1 MGSDFSVL
9 KRSIEG
15 EFLESTFD
23 LGRYATDASIYQL
36 MPKAV
41 VVPKTVNDA
50 REVIYFAQKNGFS
63 VLARGGGTSQN
74 GQTVNKSIVID
85 NSKYL
90 NKVLEFDPIS
100 RKCVVEP
107 GIVLDELNR
116 FLKPHGLFFPVDV
129 STSSRAT
136 IGGMAGNN
144 SAGGRSIRYGIMRDN
159 VNSIDVIMSNSE
171 LARFGMMPEQIFGLD
186 EVLPELLSLGLNNRT
201 EIERRFPKVL
211 RRVGGYNLDALI
223 EGTLSRRPGSNAA
236 TSDINLAHLIVGSEG
251 TLNYSSA
258 IELKLSPLP
267 PAKIMALCHFSSF
280 YSAMESA
287 QHIVG
292 LNPMT
297 VELIDETM
305 VSLARTIPLFKS
317 TVEDYVKGNP
327 AAILVVEFSEETWA
341 GNLSK
346 VDQLKE
352 IMVSIFLGNKS
363 KNPKKSGIDRGIVV
377 IEPLEEQNRISE
389 MRKSGLN
396 IMMSMKSDA
405 KPVSFVEDCAVPLP
419 HLADYTQGLTDIFKK
434 YGTHGTWYAHA
445 SVGCLHVRP
454 VLNMKNGS
462 DVTKMRAI
470 ALEAFELVKKFS
482 GSHSGE
488 HGDGISRSEFNP
500 VMFGE
505 KLNTAFIKLKKILD
519 PSDLFNPGKIV
530 NAPKMDARDLFRYA
544 PGYKASDFLT
554 TLDWKGWPGA
564 AGGLQGAV
572 EMCNNN
578 GACRKLVGG
587 VMCPS
592 FRITRD
598 EKDSTRGRANIL
610 RLAMSGQLGPDAM
623 ISDKMKESLKL
634 CVSCKACKRECPTG
648 VNVSSMK
655 IEINALWAAKHSLSL
670 HDRLI
675 AYLTNYASVVA
686 KVPWV
691 MNLRDR
697 IPGLPFISEKIT
709 GFSSRRRLPIWRSDY
724 FKSSEINSEPKGK
737 LPVILF
743 GDTFN
748 RYFEP
753 ENLRSAVNVLKAA
766 GYTPFAP
773 IPKSSKKSEICC
785 GKTHLS
791 VGNVGSAIVNAKQL
805 VETYLPYASAGIP
818 IVGLEPS
825 CLFTIKDELPML
837 LKSED
842 ADLVA
847 KHVMTFEELLMA
859 NVNEIRFKPRKA
871 KALLHG
877 HCHQKAFDAM
887 GPVEQI
893 LSYVDG
899 LEVEPIVTSCCGMAG
914 DFGYAA
920 DTFEYS
926 VQMAELNLL
935 PTVRKAER
943 DTLIIADG
951 TSCRSQIFDG
961 SGRQAIHVA
970 RFLEQQLLKGK
981 N

>member
-1 MGSDFSVL
+1 MVSDFSVL

-15 EFLESTFD
+15 DFLESAFD

-41 VVPKTVNDA
+41 VVPKTVEDA
-50 REVIYFAQKNGFS
+50 REVIYFAKKNGFS

-90 NKVLEFDPIS
+90 NKVLDFDPIS
-100 RKCVVEP
+100 RSCTVEP

-136 IGGMAGNN
+136 IGGMVGNN

-159 VNSIDVIMSNSE
+159 VNSIDAITSNAE
-171 LARFGMMPEQIFGLD
+171 LARFGMMPEHTFGLD
-186 EVLPELLSLGLNNRT
+186 EVLPELLNLGINNRF

-211 RRVGGYNLDALI
+211 RRVGGYNLDALL
-223 EGTLSRRPGSNAA
+223 EGTLSKRPGSNAA

-267 PAKIMALCHFSSF
+267 AAKIMALCHFSSF
-280 YSAMESA
+280 YSAMDAA

-327 AAILVVEFSEETWA
+327 AAILVVEFSEETWS

-352 IMVSIFLGNKS
+352 IMVAIFSENL
-363 KNPKKSGIDRGIVV
+363 KKCKTDQGIVV
-377 IEPLEEQNRISE
+377 IEPLVEQNRISE

-434 YGTHGTWYAHA
+434 HGTHGTWYAHA

-454 VLNMKNGS
+454 ILNMKIGS
-462 DVTKMRAI
+462 DVAKMRAI

-500 VMFGE
+500 VMFGD
-505 KLNTAFIKLKKILD
+505 KLNTAFMTLKKILD

-530 NAPKMDARDLFRYA
+530 NAPKMDERDLFRYA
-544 PGYKASDFLT
+544 PGYKASDFT
-554 TLDWKGWPGA
+554 TKLDWKSWHGA
-564 AGGLQGAV
+564 AGGFQGAV

-592 FRITRD
+592 FRITGH
-598 EKDSTRGRANIL
+598 EKDSTRGRANTL
-610 RLAMSGQLGPDAM
+610 RLAMSGQLGSDAM
-623 ISDKMKESLKL
+623 ISDQMKESLKL

-648 VNVSSMK
+648 VNMSSMK
-655 IEINALWAAKHSLSL
+655 IEMNALRAEKYSLSL

-675 AYLTNYASVVA
+675 AYLPNYASVVA
-686 KVPWV
+686 KVPWL

-697 IPGLPFISEKIT
+697 VPGLPFLSEKII
-709 GFSSRRRLPIWRSDY
+709 GFSSRRRLPVWRSDY
-724 FKSSEINSEPKGK
+724 FKSSEISNEPKGK

-773 IPKSSKKSEICC
+773 IPKSNKNSEICC

-791 VGNVGSAIVNAKQL
+791 VGNVDLARVTATQL

-825 CLFTIKDELPML
+825 CLFTIKDEIPML
-837 LKSED
+837 LQSDD

-847 KHVMTFEELLMA
+847 KHVMTFEEILMA
-859 NVNEIRFKPRKA
+859 NANEIRFKPRKA

-899 LEVEPIVTSCCGMAG
+899 LEVEPIATSCCGMAG

-920 DTFEYS
+920 DTFDYS
-926 VQMAELNLL
+926 IQMAELDLL
-935 PTVRKAER
+935 PTVRKASD

-970 RFLEQQLLKGK
+970 RFLDRQLAGID

>member
-1 MGSDFSVL
+1 MVSDFSVL

-15 EFLESTFD
+15 DFLESAFD

-36 MPKAV
+36 LPKAV
-41 VVPKTVNDA
+41 VVPKTVEDA
-50 REVIYFAQKNGFS
+50 REVIYFAKKNGFS

-90 NKVLEFDPIS
+90 NKVLDFDPIS
-100 RKCVVEP
+100 RSCTVEP

-136 IGGMAGNN
+136 IGGMVGNN

-159 VNSIDVIMSNSE
+159 VNSIDVITSNSE
-171 LARFGMMPEQIFGLD
+171 LARFGMMPEHTFGLG
-186 EVLPELLSLGLNNRT
+186 EVLPELLNLGLNNRF

-211 RRVGGYNLDALI
+211 RRVGGYNLDALL
-223 EGTLSRRPGSNAA
+223 EGTLSERPGSNAA

-267 PAKIMALCHFSSF
+267 AAKIMALCHFSSF
-280 YSAMESA
+280 YSAMDAA

-327 AAILVVEFSEETWA
+327 AAILVVEFSEETWS

-352 IMVSIFLGNKS
+352 VMVSIFSENLKKS
-363 KNPKKSGIDRGIVV
+363 KADQGIVV
-377 IEPLEEQNRISE
+377 IEPLVEQNRISE

-434 YGTHGTWYAHA
+434 HGTHGTWYAHA

-454 VLNMKNGS
+454 ILNMKSGS
-462 DVTKMRAI
+462 DVAKMRAI

-500 VMFGE
+500 VMFGD
-505 KLNTAFIKLKKILD
+505 KLNTAFMTLKKILD

-530 NAPKMDARDLFRYA
+530 NAHKMDERALFRYA
-544 PGYKASDFLT
+544 PGYKASDFT
-554 TLDWKGWPGA
+554 TKLDWKLWHGA
-564 AGGLQGAV
+564 AGGFQGAV

-592 FRITRD
+592 FRITGD
-598 EKDSTRGRANIL
+598 EKDSTRGRANTL
-610 RLAMSGQLGPDAM
+610 RLAMSGQLGSDAM
-623 ISDKMKESLKL
+623 ISDQMKESLKL

-648 VNVSSMK
+648 VNMSSMK
-655 IEINALWAAKHSLSL
+655 IEMNALRAEKYSLSL

-675 AYLTNYASVVA
+675 AYLPNYASVVA
-686 KVPWV
+686 KVPWL

-697 IPGLPFISEKIT
+697 VPGLPFLSEKIT

-724 FKSSEINSEPKGK
+724 FKSSEISSEPKGK

-773 IPKSSKKSEICC
+773 MPKSNKNSEICC

-791 VGNVGSAIVNAKQL
+791 VGNVDLARVTATQL

-825 CLFTIKDELPML
+825 CLFTIKDEIPML
-837 LKSED
+837 LKSDD

-847 KHVMTFEELLMA
+847 KHVMTFEETLMA
-859 NVNEIRFKPRKA
+859 NANAIRFKPRKA

-899 LEVEPIVTSCCGMAG
+899 LEVEPIATSCCGMAG

-920 DTFEYS
+920 DTFDYS
-926 VQMAELNLL
+926 IQMAELDLL
-935 PTVRKAER
+935 PTVRKASD

-970 RFLEQQLLKGK
+970 RFLDRQLAEIE

>member
-1 MGSDFSVL
+1 MVSDFSVL

-15 EFLESTFD
+15 DILESAFD

-41 VVPKTVNDA
+41 VVPKTVEDA
-50 REVIYFAQKNGFS
+50 REVIYFAKKNGFS

-90 NKVLEFDPIS
+90 NKVLDFDPIS
-100 RKCVVEP
+100 RSCTVEP

-136 IGGMAGNN
+136 IGGMVGNN

-159 VNSIDVIMSNSE
+159 VNSIDAITSNAE
-171 LARFGMMPEQIFGLD
+171 LARFGMMPEHTFGLD
-186 EVLPELLSLGLNNRT
+186 EVLPELLNLGLNNRF

-211 RRVGGYNLDALI
+211 RRVGGYNLDALL
-223 EGTLSRRPGSNAA
+223 EGTLSKRPGSNAA

-258 IELKLSPLP
+258 IQLKLSPLP
-267 PAKIMALCHFSSF
+267 AAKIMALCHFSSF
-280 YSAMESA
+280 YSAMDAA

-305 VSLARTIPLFKS
+305 ISLARTIPLFKS
-317 TVEDYVKGNP
+317 TVEDYVNGNP
-327 AAILVVEFSEETWA
+327 AAILVVEFSEETWS

-352 IMVSIFLGNKS
+352 IMVSIFSENLKKS
-363 KNPKKSGIDRGIVV
+363 KTDQGIVV
-377 IEPLEEQNRISE
+377 IEPLVEQNRISE

-434 YGTHGTWYAHA
+434 HGTHGTWYAHA

-454 VLNMKNGS
+454 ILNMKNGS
-462 DVTKMRAI
+462 DVAKMRAI

-500 VMFGE
+500 VMFGD
-505 KLNTAFIKLKKILD
+505 KLNTAFMTLKKILD

-530 NAPKMDARDLFRYA
+530 NAPKMDERALFRYA
-544 PGYKASDFLT
+544 PGYKVSDFT
-554 TLDWKGWPGA
+554 TKLDWKSWHGA

-592 FRITRD
+592 FRITGD
-598 EKDSTRGRANIL
+598 EKDSTRGRANTL
-610 RLAMSGQLGPDAM
+610 RLAMSGQLGSDAM
-623 ISDKMKESLKL
+623 ISDQMKESLKL

-648 VNVSSMK
+648 VNMSSMK
-655 IEINALWAAKHSLSL
+655 IEMNALRAEKYSLSL

-675 AYLTNYASVVA
+675 GYLPNYASVVT
-686 KVPWV
+686 KVPWL

-697 IPGLPFISEKIT
+697 VPGLPFLSEKIT

-724 FKSSEINSEPKGK
+724 FKSSEISSEPKGK

-773 IPKSSKKSEICC
+773 IPKSNKNSEICC

-791 VGNVGSAIVNAKQL
+791 VGNVDLARVTATQL
-805 VETYLPYASAGIP
+805 VETYLPYASVGIP

-825 CLFTIKDELPML
+825 CLFTIKDEIPML
-837 LKSED
+837 LQSDD

-847 KHVMTFEELLMA
+847 KHVMTFEEILMA
-859 NVNEIRFKPRKA
+859 NANEIRFKPRKA

-893 LSYVDG
+893 LSHVDG
-899 LEVEPIVTSCCGMAG
+899 LEVEPIATSCCGMAG

-920 DTFEYS
+920 DTFDYS
-926 VQMAELNLL
+926 IQMAELDLL
-935 PTVRKAER
+935 PTVRKASD

-970 RFLEQQLLKGK
+970 RFLDRQLAGID

>member
-1 MGSDFSVL
+1 MVSDFSVL

-15 EFLESTFD
+15 DFLESAFD

-36 MPKAV
+36 LPKAV
-41 VVPKTVNDA
+41 VVPKTVEDA
-50 REVIYFAQKNGFS
+50 REVIYFAKKNGFS

-90 NKVLEFDPIS
+90 NKVLDFDPIS
-100 RKCVVEP
+100 RSCTVEP

-136 IGGMAGNN
+136 IGGMVGNN

-159 VNSIDVIMSNSE
+159 VNSIDVITSNSE
-171 LARFGMMPEQIFGLD
+171 LARFGMMPEHTFGLG
-186 EVLPELLSLGLNNRT
+186 EVLPELLNLGLNNRF

-211 RRVGGYNLDALI
+211 RRVGGYNLDALL
-223 EGTLSRRPGSNAA
+223 EGTLSERPGSNAA
-236 TSDINLAHLIVGSEG
+236 PSDINLAHLIVGSEG

-267 PAKIMALCHFSSF
+267 AAKIMALCHFSSF
-280 YSAMESA
+280 YSAMDAA

-327 AAILVVEFSEETWA
+327 AAILVVEFSEETWS

-352 IMVSIFLGNKS
+352 VMVSIFSENLKKS
-363 KNPKKSGIDRGIVV
+363 KADQGIVV
-377 IEPLEEQNRISE
+377 IEPLVEQNRISE

-434 YGTHGTWYAHA
+434 HGTHGTWYAHA

-454 VLNMKNGS
+454 ILNMKSGS
-462 DVTKMRAI
+462 DVAKMRAI

-500 VMFGE
+500 VMFGD
-505 KLNTAFIKLKKILD
+505 KLNTAFMTLKKILD

-530 NAPKMDARDLFRYA
+530 NAHKMDERALFRYA
-544 PGYKASDFLT
+544 PGYKASDFT
-554 TLDWKGWPGA
+554 TKLDWKLWHGA
-564 AGGLQGAV
+564 AGGFQGAV

-592 FRITRD
+592 FRITGD
-598 EKDSTRGRANIL
+598 EKDSTRGRANTL
-610 RLAMSGQLGPDAM
+610 RLAMSGQLGSDAM
-623 ISDKMKESLKL
+623 ISDQMKESLKL

-648 VNVSSMK
+648 VNMSSMK
-655 IEINALWAAKHSLSL
+655 IEMNALRAEKYSLSL

-675 AYLTNYASVVA
+675 AYLPNYASVVA
-686 KVPWV
+686 KVPWL
-691 MNLRDR
+691 MNLRDKV
-697 IPGLPFISEKIT
+697 PGLPFLSEKIT

-724 FKSSEINSEPKGK
+724 FKSSEISSEPKGK

-773 IPKSSKKSEICC
+773 MPKSNRNSEICC

-791 VGNVGSAIVNAKQL
+791 VGNVDLARVTATQL

-825 CLFTIKDELPML
+825 CLFTIKDEIPML
-837 LKSED
+837 LKSDD

-847 KHVMTFEELLMA
+847 KHVMTFEETLMA
-859 NVNEIRFKPRKA
+859 NANAIRFKPRKA

-887 GPVEQI
+887 GPVEHI

-899 LEVEPIVTSCCGMAG
+899 LEVEPIATSCCGMAG

-920 DTFEYS
+920 DTFDYS
-926 VQMAELNLL
+926 IQMAELDLL
-935 PTVRKAER
+935 PTVRKASD

-970 RFLEQQLLKGK
+970 RFLDRQLAEIE

>member
-1 MGSDFSVL
+1 MVSDFLVL

-15 EFLESTFD
+15 DFLESAFD

-41 VVPKTVNDA
+41 VVPKTVEDA
-50 REVIYFAQKNGFS
+50 REVIYFAKKNGFS

-90 NKVLEFDPIS
+90 NKVLDFDPIS
-100 RKCVVEP
+100 RSCTVEP

-136 IGGMAGNN
+136 IGGMVGNN

-159 VNSIDVIMSNSE
+159 VNSIDAITSNAE
-171 LARFGMMPEQIFGLD
+171 LARFGMMPEHTFGLD
-186 EVLPELLSLGLNNRT
+186 EVLPELLNLGLNNRF

-211 RRVGGYNLDALI
+211 RRVGGYNLDALL
-223 EGTLSRRPGSNAA
+223 EGTLSKRPGSNAA

-258 IELKLSPLP
+258 IQLKLSPLP
-267 PAKIMALCHFSSF
+267 AAKIMALCHFSSF
-280 YSAMESA
+280 YSAMDAA

-327 AAILVVEFSEETWA
+327 AAILVVEFSEETWS

-352 IMVSIFLGNKS
+352 IMVAIFSENLRQS
-363 KNPKKSGIDRGIVV
+363 KTDQGIVV
-377 IEPLEEQNRISE
+377 IEPLVEQNRISE

-434 YGTHGTWYAHA
+434 HGTHGTWYAHA

-454 VLNMKNGS
+454 ILNMKNGS
-462 DVTKMRAI
+462 DVAKMRAI

-500 VMFGE
+500 VMFGD
-505 KLNTAFIKLKKILD
+505 KLNTAFMTLKKILD

-530 NAPKMDARDLFRYA
+530 NAPKMDERDLFRYA
-544 PGYKASDFLT
+544 PGYKVSDFT
-554 TLDWKGWPGA
+554 TKLDWKSWHGA

-592 FRITRD
+592 FRITGD
-598 EKDSTRGRANIL
+598 EKDSTRGRANTL
-610 RLAMSGQLGPDAM
+610 RLAMSGQLGSDAM
-623 ISDKMKESLKL
+623 ISDQMKESLKL

-648 VNVSSMK
+648 VNMSSMK
-655 IEINALWAAKHSLSL
+655 IEMNALRVEKYSLSL

-675 AYLTNYASVVA
+675 GYLPNYASVVT
-686 KVPWV
+686 KVPWL

-697 IPGLPFISEKIT
+697 VPGLPFLSEKII
-709 GFSSRRRLPIWRSDY
+709 GFSSRRRLPVWRSDY
-724 FKSSEINSEPKGK
+724 FKSSEISNEPKGK

-773 IPKSSKKSEICC
+773 IPKSNKNSEICC

-791 VGNVGSAIVNAKQL
+791 VGNVDLARVTATQL
-805 VETYLPYASAGIP
+805 VETYLPYASVGIP

-825 CLFTIKDELPML
+825 CLFTIKDEIPML
-837 LKSED
+837 LQSDD

-847 KHVMTFEELLMA
+847 KHVMTFEEILMA
-859 NVNEIRFKPRKA
+859 NANEIRFKPRKA

-893 LSYVDG
+893 LSHVDG
-899 LEVEPIVTSCCGMAG
+899 LEVEPIATSCCGMAG

-920 DTFEYS
+920 DTFDYS
-926 VQMAELNLL
+926 IQMAELDLL
-935 PTVRKAER
+935 PTVRKASD

-970 RFLEQQLLKGK
+970 RFLDRQLAGID

>member
-1 MGSDFSVL
+1 MVSDFSVL

-15 EFLESTFD
+15 DFLESAFD

-41 VVPKTVNDA
+41 VVPKTVEDA
-50 REVIYFAQKNGFS
+50 REVIYFAKKNGFS

-90 NKVLEFDPIS
+90 NKVLDFDPIS
-100 RKCVVEP
+100 RSCTVEP

-136 IGGMAGNN
+136 IGGMVGNN

-159 VNSIDVIMSNSE
+159 VNSIDAITSNAE
-171 LARFGMMPEQIFGLD
+171 LARFGMMPEHTFGLD
-186 EVLPELLSLGLNNRT
+186 EVLPELLNLGLNNRF

-211 RRVGGYNLDALI
+211 RRVGGYNLDALL
-223 EGTLSRRPGSNAA
+223 EGTLSKRPGSNAA

-258 IELKLSPLP
+258 IQLKLSPLP
-267 PAKIMALCHFSSF
+267 AAKIMALCHFSSF
-280 YSAMESA
+280 YSAMDAA

-317 TVEDYVKGNP
+317 TVEDYVNGNP
-327 AAILVVEFSEETWA
+327 AAILVVEFSEETWS

-352 IMVSIFLGNKS
+352 IMVSIFSENLKKS
-363 KNPKKSGIDRGIVV
+363 KTDQGIVV
-377 IEPLEEQNRISE
+377 IEPLVEQNRISE

-434 YGTHGTWYAHA
+434 HGTHGTWYAHA

-454 VLNMKNGS
+454 ILNMKNGS
-462 DVTKMRAI
+462 DVAKMRAI

-500 VMFGE
+500 VMFGD
-505 KLNTAFIKLKKILD
+505 KLNTAFMTLKKILD

-530 NAPKMDARDLFRYA
+530 NAPKMDERDLFRYA
-544 PGYKASDFLT
+544 PGYKVTDFT
-554 TLDWKGWPGA
+554 TKLDWKSWHGA

-592 FRITRD
+592 FRITGD
-598 EKDSTRGRANIL
+598 EKDSTRGRANTL
-610 RLAMSGQLGPDAM
+610 RLAMSGQLGSDAM
-623 ISDKMKESLKL
+623 ISDQMKESLKL

-648 VNVSSMK
+648 VNMSSMK
-655 IEINALWAAKHSLSL
+655 IEMNALRAEKYSLSL

-675 AYLTNYASVVA
+675 GYLPNYASVVA
-686 KVPWV
+686 KVPWL

-697 IPGLPFISEKIT
+697 VPGLPFLSEKIT

-724 FKSSEINSEPKGK
+724 FKSSEISSEPKGK

-773 IPKSSKKSEICC
+773 IPKSNKNSEICC

-791 VGNVGSAIVNAKQL
+791 VGNVDLARVTATQL
-805 VETYLPYASAGIP
+805 VETYLPYASLGIP

-825 CLFTIKDELPML
+825 CLFTIKDEIPML
-837 LKSED
+837 LQSDD

-847 KHVMTFEELLMA
+847 KHVMTFEEILMA
-859 NVNEIRFKPRKA
+859 NANEIRFKPRKA

-893 LSYVDG
+893 LSHVDG
-899 LEVEPIVTSCCGMAG
+899 LEVEPIATSCCGMAG

-920 DTFEYS
+920 DTFDYS
-926 VQMAELNLL
+926 IQMAELDLL
-935 PTVRKAER
+935 PTVRKASD

-970 RFLEQQLLKGK
+970 RFLDRQLAGID

>member
-1 MGSDFSVL
+1 MVSDFSVL

-15 EFLESTFD
+15 DILESAFD

-41 VVPKTVNDA
+41 VVPKTVEDA
-50 REVIYFAQKNGFS
+50 REVIYFAKKNGFS

-90 NKVLEFDPIS
+90 NKVLDFDPIS
-100 RKCVVEP
+100 RSCTVEP

-136 IGGMAGNN
+136 IGGMVGNN

-159 VNSIDVIMSNSE
+159 VNSIDAITSNAE
-171 LARFGMMPEQIFGLD
+171 LARFGMMPEHTFGLD
-186 EVLPELLSLGLNNRT
+186 EVLPELLNLGLNNRF

-211 RRVGGYNLDALI
+211 RRVGGYNLDALL
-223 EGTLSRRPGSNAA
+223 EGTLSKRPGSNAA

-258 IELKLSPLP
+258 IQLKLSPLP
-267 PAKIMALCHFSSF
+267 AAKIMALCHFSSF
-280 YSAMESA
+280 YSAMDAA

-305 VSLARTIPLFKS
+305 ISLARTIPLFKS
-317 TVEDYVKGNP
+317 TVEDYVNGNP
-327 AAILVVEFSEETWA
+327 AAILVVEFSEETWS

-352 IMVSIFLGNKS
+352 IMVSIFSENLKKS
-363 KNPKKSGIDRGIVV
+363 KTDQGIVV
-377 IEPLEEQNRISE
+377 IEPLVEQNRISE

-434 YGTHGTWYAHA
+434 HGTHGTWYAHA

-454 VLNMKNGS
+454 ILNMKNGS
-462 DVTKMRAI
+462 DVAKMRAI

-500 VMFGE
+500 VMFGD
-505 KLNTAFIKLKKILD
+505 KLNTAFMTLKKILD

-530 NAPKMDARDLFRYA
+530 NAPKMDERALFRYA
-544 PGYKASDFLT
+544 PGYKVSDFT
-554 TLDWKGWPGA
+554 TKLDWKSWHGA

-592 FRITRD
+592 FRITGD
-598 EKDSTRGRANIL
+598 EKDSTRGRANTL
-610 RLAMSGQLGPDAM
+610 RLAMSGQLGSDAM
-623 ISDKMKESLKL
+623 ISDQMKESLKL

-648 VNVSSMK
+648 VNMSSMK
-655 IEINALWAAKHSLSL
+655 IEMNALRAEKYSLSL

-675 AYLTNYASVVA
+675 GYLPNYASVVT
-686 KVPWV
+686 KVPWL

-697 IPGLPFISEKIT
+697 VPGLPFLSEKIT

-724 FKSSEINSEPKGK
+724 FKSSEISIEPKGK

-773 IPKSSKKSEICC
+773 IPKSNKNSEICC

-791 VGNVGSAIVNAKQL
+791 VGNVDLARVTATQL
-805 VETYLPYASAGIP
+805 VETYLPYASVGIP

-825 CLFTIKDELPML
+825 CLFTIKDEIPML
-837 LKSED
+837 LQSDD

-847 KHVMTFEELLMA
+847 KHVMTFEEILMA
-859 NVNEIRFKPRKA
+859 NASEIRFKPRKA

-893 LSYVDG
+893 LSHVDG
-899 LEVEPIVTSCCGMAG
+899 LEVEPIATSCCGMAG

-920 DTFEYS
+920 DTFDYS
-926 VQMAELNLL
+926 IQMAELDLL
-935 PTVRKAER
+935 PTVRKASD

-970 RFLEQQLLKGK
+970 RFLDRQLAGID

>member
-1 MGSDFSVL
+1 MVSDFSVL

-15 EFLESTFD
+15 DFLESAFD

-41 VVPKTVNDA
+41 VVPKTVEDA
-50 REVIYFAQKNGFS
+50 REVIYFAKKNGFS

-90 NKVLEFDPIS
+90 NKVLDFDPIS
-100 RKCVVEP
+100 RSCTVEP

-136 IGGMAGNN
+136 IGGMVGNN

-159 VNSIDVIMSNSE
+159 VNSIDAITSNAE
-171 LARFGMMPEQIFGLD
+171 LARFGMMPEHTFGLD
-186 EVLPELLSLGLNNRT
+186 EVLPELLNLGLNNRF

-211 RRVGGYNLDALI
+211 RRVGGYNLDALL
-223 EGTLSRRPGSNAA
+223 EGTLSKRPGSNAA

-258 IELKLSPLP
+258 IQLKLSPLP
-267 PAKIMALCHFSSF
+267 AAKIMALCHFSSF
-280 YSAMESA
+280 YSAMDAA

-327 AAILVVEFSEETWA
+327 AAILVVEFSEETWS

-352 IMVSIFLGNKS
+352 IMVSIFSENQKKS
-363 KNPKKSGIDRGIVV
+363 KTDQGIVV
-377 IEPLEEQNRISE
+377 IEPLVEQNRISE

-434 YGTHGTWYAHA
+434 HGTHGTWYAHA

-454 VLNMKNGS
+454 ILNMKNGS
-462 DVTKMRAI
+462 DVAKMRAI

-500 VMFGE
+500 VMFGD
-505 KLNTAFIKLKKILD
+505 KLNTAFMTLKKILD

-530 NAPKMDARDLFRYA
+530 NAPKMDERDLFRYA
-544 PGYKASDFLT
+544 PGYKVTDFT
-554 TLDWKGWPGA
+554 TKLDWKSWHGA

-592 FRITRD
+592 FRITGD
-598 EKDSTRGRANIL
+598 EKDSTRGRANTL
-610 RLAMSGQLGPDAM
+610 RLAMSGQLGSDAM
-623 ISDKMKESLKL
+623 ISDQMKESLKL

-648 VNVSSMK
+648 VNMSSMK
-655 IEINALWAAKHSLSL
+655 IEMNALRAEKYSLSL

-675 AYLTNYASVVA
+675 GYLPNYASVVT
-686 KVPWV
+686 KVPWL

-697 IPGLPFISEKIT
+697 VPGLPFLSEKIT

-724 FKSSEINSEPKGK
+724 FKSSEISSEPKGK

-773 IPKSSKKSEICC
+773 IPKSNKNSEICC

-791 VGNVGSAIVNAKQL
+791 VGNVDLARVTATQL
-805 VETYLPYASAGIP
+805 VETYLPYASVGIP

-825 CLFTIKDELPML
+825 CLFTIKDEIPML
-837 LKSED
+837 LQSDD

-847 KHVMTFEELLMA
+847 KHVMTFEEILMA
-859 NVNEIRFKPRKA
+859 NANEIRFKPRKA

-899 LEVEPIVTSCCGMAG
+899 LEVEPIATSCCGMAG

-920 DTFEYS
+920 DTFDYS
-926 VQMAELNLL
+926 IQMAELDLL
-935 PTVRKAER
+935 PTVRKASD

-970 RFLEQQLLKGK
+970 RFLDRQLAGID

>member
-1 MGSDFSVL
+1 MVSDFSVL

-15 EFLESTFD
+15 DFLESAFD

-41 VVPKTVNDA
+41 VVPKTVEDA
-50 REVIYFAQKNGFS
+50 REVIYFAKKNGFS

-90 NKVLEFDPIS
+90 NKVLDFDPIS
-100 RKCVVEP
+100 RSCTVEP

-136 IGGMAGNN
+136 IGGMVGNN

-159 VNSIDVIMSNSE
+159 VNSIDAITSNAE
-171 LARFGMMPEQIFGLD
+171 LARFGMMPEHTFGLD
-186 EVLPELLSLGLNNRT
+186 EVLPELLNLGINNRF

-211 RRVGGYNLDALI
+211 RRVGGYNLDALL
-223 EGTLSRRPGSNAA
+223 EGTLSKRPGSNAA

-267 PAKIMALCHFSSF
+267 AAKIMALCHFSSF
-280 YSAMESA
+280 YSAMDAA

-317 TVEDYVKGNP
+317 TVEDYVNGNP
-327 AAILVVEFSEETWA
+327 AAILVVEFSEETWS

-352 IMVSIFLGNKS
+352 IMVSIFSENLKKS
-363 KNPKKSGIDRGIVV
+363 KTDQGIVV
-377 IEPLEEQNRISE
+377 IEPLVEQNRISE

-434 YGTHGTWYAHA
+434 HGTHGTWYAHA

-454 VLNMKNGS
+454 ILNMKNGS
-462 DVTKMRAI
+462 DVAKMRAI

-500 VMFGE
+500 VMFGD
-505 KLNTAFIKLKKILD
+505 KLNTAFMTLKKILD

-530 NAPKMDARDLFRYA
+530 NAPKMDERDLFRYA
-544 PGYKASDFLT
+544 PGYKVSDFT
-554 TLDWKGWPGA
+554 TKLDWKSWHGA

-592 FRITRD
+592 FRITGD
-598 EKDSTRGRANIL
+598 EKDSTRGRANTL
-610 RLAMSGQLGPDAM
+610 RLAMSGQLGSDAM
-623 ISDKMKESLKL
+623 ISDQMKESLKL

-648 VNVSSMK
+648 VNMSSMK
-655 IEINALWAAKHSLSL
+655 IEMNALRAEKYSLSL

-675 AYLTNYASVVA
+675 GYLPNYASVVA
-686 KVPWV
+686 KVPWL

-697 IPGLPFISEKIT
+697 VPGLPFLSEKIT

-724 FKSSEINSEPKGK
+724 FKSSEISSEPKGK

-773 IPKSSKKSEICC
+773 IPKSNKNSEICC

-791 VGNVGSAIVNAKQL
+791 VGNVDLARVTATQL
-805 VETYLPYASAGIP
+805 VETYLPYASVGIP

-825 CLFTIKDELPML
+825 CLFTIKDEIPML
-837 LKSED
+837 LQSDD

-847 KHVMTFEELLMA
+847 KHVMTFEEILMA
-859 NVNEIRFKPRKA
+859 NANEIRFKPRKA

-899 LEVEPIVTSCCGMAG
+899 LEVEPIATSCCGMAG

-920 DTFEYS
+920 DTFDYS
-926 VQMAELNLL
+926 IQMAELDLL
-935 PTVRKAER
+935 PTVRKASD

-970 RFLEQQLLKGK
+970 RFLDRQLAGID

>member
-1 MGSDFSVL
+1 MVSDFSVL

-15 EFLESTFD
+15 DFLESAFD

-41 VVPKTVNDA
+41 VVPKTVEDA
-50 REVIYFAQKNGFS
+50 REVIYFAKKNGFS

-90 NKVLEFDPIS
+90 NKVLDFDPIS
-100 RKCVVEP
+100 RSCTVEP

-136 IGGMAGNN
+136 IGGMVGNN

-159 VNSIDVIMSNSE
+159 VNSIDAITSNAE
-171 LARFGMMPEQIFGLD
+171 LARFGMMPEHTFGLD
-186 EVLPELLSLGLNNRT
+186 EVLPELLNLGLNNRF

-211 RRVGGYNLDALI
+211 RRVGGYNLDALL
-223 EGTLSRRPGSNAA
+223 EGTLSKRPGSNAA

-258 IELKLSPLP
+258 IQLKLSPLP
-267 PAKIMALCHFSSF
+267 AAKIMALCHFSSF
-280 YSAMESA
+280 YSAMDAA

-305 VSLARTIPLFKS
+305 ISLARTIPLFKS
-317 TVEDYVKGNP
+317 TVEDYVNGNP
-327 AAILVVEFSEETWA
+327 AAILVVEFSEETWS

-352 IMVSIFLGNKS
+352 IMVSIFSENLKKS
-363 KNPKKSGIDRGIVV
+363 KTDQGIVV
-377 IEPLEEQNRISE
+377 IEPLVEQNRISE

-434 YGTHGTWYAHA
+434 HGTHGTWYAHA

-454 VLNMKNGS
+454 ILNMKNGS
-462 DVTKMRAI
+462 DVAKMRAI

-500 VMFGE
+500 VMFGD
-505 KLNTAFIKLKKILD
+505 KLNTAFMTLKKILD

-530 NAPKMDARDLFRYA
+530 NAPNMDERDLFRYA
-544 PGYKASDFLT
+544 PGYKVSDFT
-554 TLDWKGWPGA
+554 TKLDWKSWHGA

-592 FRITRD
+592 FRITGD
-598 EKDSTRGRANIL
+598 EKDSTRGRANTL
-610 RLAMSGQLGPDAM
+610 RLAMSGQLGSDAM
-623 ISDKMKESLKL
+623 ISDQMKESLKL

-648 VNVSSMK
+648 VNMSSMK
-655 IEINALWAAKHSLSL
+655 IEMNALRAEKYSLSL

-675 AYLTNYASVVA
+675 GYLPNYASVVT
-686 KVPWV
+686 KVPWL

-697 IPGLPFISEKIT
+697 VPGLPFLSEKIT

-724 FKSSEINSEPKGK
+724 FKSSEISSEPKGK

-773 IPKSSKKSEICC
+773 IPKSNKNSEICC

-791 VGNVGSAIVNAKQL
+791 VGNVDLARVTATQL
-805 VETYLPYASAGIP
+805 VETYLPYASVGIP

-825 CLFTIKDELPML
+825 CLFTIKDEIPML
-837 LKSED
+837 LQSDD

-847 KHVMTFEELLMA
+847 KHVMTFEEILMA
-859 NVNEIRFKPRKA
+859 NASEIRFKPRKA

-893 LSYVDG
+893 LSHVDG
-899 LEVEPIVTSCCGMAG
+899 LEVEPIATSCCGMAG

-920 DTFEYS
+920 DTFDYS
-926 VQMAELNLL
+926 IQMAELDLL
-935 PTVRKAER
+935 PTVRKASD

-970 RFLEQQLLKGK
+970 RFLDRQLAGID

>member
-1 MGSDFSVL
+1 MVSDFLVL

-15 EFLESTFD
+15 DFLESAFD

-41 VVPKTVNDA
+41 VVPKTVEDA
-50 REVIYFAQKNGFS
+50 REVIYFAKKNGFS

-90 NKVLEFDPIS
+90 NKVLDFDPIS
-100 RKCVVEP
+100 RSCTVEP

-136 IGGMAGNN
+136 IGGMVGNN

-159 VNSIDVIMSNSE
+159 VNSIDVITSNAE
-171 LARFGMMPEQIFGLD
+171 LARFGMMPEHTFGLD
-186 EVLPELLSLGLNNRT
+186 EVLPELLNLGLNNRF

-211 RRVGGYNLDALI
+211 RRVGGYNLDALL
-223 EGTLSRRPGSNAA
+223 EGTLSKRPGSNAA

-267 PAKIMALCHFSSF
+267 AAKIMALCHFSSF
-280 YSAMESA
+280 YSAMDAA

-327 AAILVVEFSEETWA
+327 AAILVVEFSEETWS

-352 IMVSIFLGNKS
+352 IMVAIFSENLKKS
-363 KNPKKSGIDRGIVV
+363 KTDQGIVV
-377 IEPLEEQNRISE
+377 IEPLVEQNRISE

-434 YGTHGTWYAHA
+434 HGTHGTWYAHA

-454 VLNMKNGS
+454 ILNMKNGS
-462 DVTKMRAI
+462 DVAKMRAI

-500 VMFGE
+500 VMFGD
-505 KLNTAFIKLKKILD
+505 KLNTAFMTLKKILD

-530 NAPKMDARDLFRYA
+530 NAPKMDERDLFRYA
-544 PGYKASDFLT
+544 PGYKVSDFT
-554 TLDWKGWPGA
+554 TKLDWKSWHGA

-592 FRITRD
+592 FRITGH
-598 EKDSTRGRANIL
+598 EKDSTRGRANTL
-610 RLAMSGQLGPDAM
+610 RLAMSGQLGSDAM
-623 ISDKMKESLKL
+623 ISDQMKESLKL

-648 VNVSSMK
+648 VNMSSMK
-655 IEINALWAAKHSLSL
+655 IEMNALRVEKYSLSL

-675 AYLTNYASVVA
+675 GYLPNYASVVA
-686 KVPWV
+686 KVPWL

-697 IPGLPFISEKIT
+697 VPGLPFLSEKIT

-724 FKSSEINSEPKGK
+724 FKSSEISSEPKGK

-773 IPKSSKKSEICC
+773 IPKSNKNSEICC

-791 VGNVGSAIVNAKQL
+791 VGNVDLARVTATQL

-825 CLFTIKDELPML
+825 CLFTIKDEIPML
-837 LKSED
+837 LQSDD

-847 KHVMTFEELLMA
+847 KHVMTFEEILMA
-859 NVNEIRFKPRKA
+859 NANEIRFKPRKA

-899 LEVEPIVTSCCGMAG
+899 LEVEPIATSCCGMAG

-920 DTFEYS
+920 DTFDYS
-926 VQMAELNLL
+926 IQMAELDLL
-935 PTVRKAER
+935 PTVRKASD

-970 RFLEQQLLKGK
+970 RFLDRQLAGID

>member
-1 MGSDFSVL
+1 MVSDFSVL

-15 EFLESTFD
+15 DFLESAFD

-41 VVPKTVNDA
+41 VVPKTVEDA
-50 REVIYFAQKNGFS
+50 REVIYFAKKNGFS

-90 NKVLEFDPIS
+90 NKVLDFDPIS
-100 RKCVVEP
+100 RSCTVEP

-136 IGGMAGNN
+136 IGGMVGNN

-159 VNSIDVIMSNSE
+159 VNSIDVITSNSE
-171 LARFGMMPEQIFGLD
+171 LARFGMMPEHTFGLD
-186 EVLPELLSLGLNNRT
+186 EVLPELLNLGINNRF

-211 RRVGGYNLDALI
+211 RRVGGYNLDALL
-223 EGTLSRRPGSNAA
+223 EGTLSKRPGSNAA
-236 TSDINLAHLIVGSEG
+236 ASDINLAHLIVGSEG

-267 PAKIMALCHFSSF
+267 AAKIMALCHFSSF
-280 YSAMESA
+280 YSAMDAA

-327 AAILVVEFSEETWA
+327 AAILVVEFSEETWS

-352 IMVSIFLGNKS
+352 IMVSIFSENLKKS
-363 KNPKKSGIDRGIVV
+363 KTDQGIVV
-377 IEPLEEQNRISE
+377 IEPLVEQNRISE

-434 YGTHGTWYAHA
+434 HGTHGTWYAHA

-454 VLNMKNGS
+454 ILNMKHGS
-462 DVTKMRAI
+462 DVAKMRAI

-500 VMFGE
+500 VMFGD
-505 KLNTAFIKLKKILD
+505 KLNTAFMTLKKILD

-530 NAPKMDARDLFRYA
+530 NAPKMDDRDLFRYA
-544 PGYKASDFLT
+544 PGYKVSDFT
-554 TLDWKGWPGA
+554 TKLDWKSWHGA
-564 AGGLQGAV
+564 AGGFQGAV

-592 FRITRD
+592 FRITGD
-598 EKDSTRGRANIL
+598 EKDSTRGRANTL
-610 RLAMSGQLGPDAM
+610 RLAMSGQLGSDAM
-623 ISDKMKESLKL
+623 ISDQMKESLKL

-648 VNVSSMK
+648 VNMSSMK
-655 IEINALWAAKHSLSL
+655 IEMNALRAEKYSLSL

-675 AYLTNYASVVA
+675 GYLPNYASLVA
-686 KVPWV
+686 KVPWL

-697 IPGLPFISEKIT
+697 VPGLPFLSEKIT

-724 FKSSEINSEPKGK
+724 FKSSEISNEPKGK
-737 LPVILF
+737 LPVVLF

-773 IPKSSKKSEICC
+773 IPKSNKNREICC

-791 VGNVGSAIVNAKQL
+791 VGNVDLARVTATQL
-805 VETYLPYASAGIP
+805 VETYLPYASVGIP

-825 CLFTIKDELPML
+825 CLFTIKDEIPIL
-837 LKSED
+837 LQSDD

-847 KHVMTFEELLMA
+847 KHVMTFEEILMA
-859 NVNEIRFKPRKA
+859 NANEIRFKPRKA

-899 LEVEPIVTSCCGMAG
+899 LEVEPIAASCCGMAG

-920 DTFEYS
+920 DTFDYS
-926 VQMAELNLL
+926 IQMAELDLL
-935 PTVRKAER
+935 PTVRKASD

-961 SGRQAIHVA
+961 SGRQAMHVA
-970 RFLEQQLLKGK
+970 RFLDRQLAGIE

>member
-1 MGSDFSVL
+1 MVSDFSVL

-15 EFLESTFD
+15 DFLESAFD

-36 MPKAV
+36 LPKAV
-41 VVPKTVNDA
+41 VVPKTVEDV
-50 REVIYFAQKNGFS
+50 REVIYFAKKNGFS

-90 NKVLEFDPIS
+90 NKVLDFDPIS
-100 RKCVVEP
+100 RSCTVEP

-136 IGGMAGNN
+136 IGGMVGNN

-159 VNSIDVIMSNSE
+159 VNSIDVITSNSE
-171 LARFGMMPEQIFGLD
+171 LARFGMMPEHTFGLG
-186 EVLPELLSLGLNNRT
+186 EVLPELLNLGLNNRF

-211 RRVGGYNLDALI
+211 RRVGGYNLDALLK
-223 EGTLSRRPGSNAA
+223 GTLSERPGSNAA
-236 TSDINLAHLIVGSEG
+236 PSDINLAHLIVGSEG

-267 PAKIMALCHFSSF
+267 AAKIMALCHFSSF
-280 YSAMESA
+280 YSAMDAA

-327 AAILVVEFSEETWA
+327 AAILVVEFSEETWS

-352 IMVSIFLGNKS
+352 VMVSIFSENLKKS
-363 KNPKKSGIDRGIVV
+363 KADQGIVV
-377 IEPLEEQNRISE
+377 IEPLVEQNRISE

-434 YGTHGTWYAHA
+434 HGTHGTWYAHA

-454 VLNMKNGS
+454 ILNMKSGS
-462 DVTKMRAI
+462 DVAKMRAI

-500 VMFGE
+500 VMFGD
-505 KLNTAFIKLKKILD
+505 KLNTAFMTLKKILD

-530 NAPKMDARDLFRYA
+530 NAHKMDERALFRYA
-544 PGYKASDFLT
+544 PGYKASDFT
-554 TLDWKGWPGA
+554 TKLDWKLWHGA
-564 AGGLQGAV
+564 AGGFQGAV

-592 FRITRD
+592 FRITGD
-598 EKDSTRGRANIL
+598 EKDSTRGRANTL
-610 RLAMSGQLGPDAM
+610 RLAMSGQLGSDAM
-623 ISDKMKESLKL
+623 ISDQMKESLKL

-648 VNVSSMK
+648 VNMSSMK
-655 IEINALWAAKHSLSL
+655 IEMNALRAEKYSLSL

-675 AYLTNYASVVA
+675 AYLPNYASVVA
-686 KVPWV
+686 KVPWL

-697 IPGLPFISEKIT
+697 VPGLPFLSEKIT

-724 FKSSEINSEPKGK
+724 FKSSEISSEPKGK

-773 IPKSSKKSEICC
+773 MPKSNKNSEICC

-791 VGNVGSAIVNAKQL
+791 VGNVDLARVTATQL

-825 CLFTIKDELPML
+825 CLFTIKDEIPML
-837 LKSED
+837 LKSDD

-847 KHVMTFEELLMA
+847 KHVMTFEETLMA
-859 NVNEIRFKPRKA
+859 NANAIRFKPRKA

-887 GPVEQI
+887 GPVEHI

-899 LEVEPIVTSCCGMAG
+899 LEVEPIATSCCGMAG

-920 DTFEYS
+920 DTFDYS
-926 VQMAELNLL
+926 IQMAELDLL
-935 PTVRKAER
+935 PTVRKASD

-961 SGRQAIHVA
+961 SGRQAIRVA
-970 RFLEQQLLKGK
+970 RFLDRQLAGIE

>member
-1 MGSDFSVL
+1 MVSDFSVL

-15 EFLESTFD
+15 DILESAFD

-41 VVPKTVNDA
+41 VVPKTVEDA
-50 REVIYFAQKNGFS
+50 REVIYFAKKNGFS

-90 NKVLEFDPIS
+90 NKVLDFDPIS
-100 RKCVVEP
+100 RSCTVEP

-136 IGGMAGNN
+136 IGGMVGNN

-159 VNSIDVIMSNSE
+159 VNSIDAITSKAE
-171 LARFGMMPEQIFGLD
+171 LARFGMMPEHTFGLD
-186 EVLPELLSLGLNNRT
+186 EVLPELLNLGLNNRF

-211 RRVGGYNLDALI
+211 RRVGGYNLDALL
-223 EGTLSRRPGSNAA
+223 EGTLSKRPGSNAA

-267 PAKIMALCHFSSF
+267 AAKIMALCHFSSF
-280 YSAMESA
+280 YSAMDAA

-305 VSLARTIPLFKS
+305 VSLARTIPLFKN

-327 AAILVVEFSEETWA
+327 AAILVVEFSEETWSA
-341 GNLSK
+341 NLSK

-352 IMVSIFLGNKS
+352 IMVSIFSENLKKS
-363 KNPKKSGIDRGIVV
+363 KTDQGIVV
-377 IEPLEEQNRISE
+377 IEPLVEQNRISE

-434 YGTHGTWYAHA
+434 HGTHGTWYAHA

-454 VLNMKNGS
+454 ILNMKNGS
-462 DVTKMRAI
+462 DVAKMRAI

-500 VMFGE
+500 VMFGD
-505 KLNTAFIKLKKILD
+505 KLNTAFMTLKKILD

-530 NAPKMDARDLFRYA
+530 NAPKMDERDLFRYA
-544 PGYKASDFLT
+544 PGYKVSDFT
-554 TLDWKGWPGA
+554 TKLDWKSWHGA

-592 FRITRD
+592 FRITGD
-598 EKDSTRGRANIL
+598 EKDSTRGRANTL
-610 RLAMSGQLGPDAM
+610 RLAMSGQLGSDAM
-623 ISDKMKESLKL
+623 ISDQMKESLKL

-648 VNVSSMK
+648 VNMSSMK
-655 IEINALWAAKHSLSL
+655 IEMNALRAEKYSLSL

-675 AYLTNYASVVA
+675 GYLPNYASVVT
-686 KVPWV
+686 KVPWL

-697 IPGLPFISEKIT
+697 VPGLPFLSEKII
-709 GFSSRRRLPIWRSDY
+709 GFSSRRRLPVWRSDY
-724 FKSSEINSEPKGK
+724 FKSSEISSEPKGK

-773 IPKSSKKSEICC
+773 IPKSNKNSEICC

-791 VGNVGSAIVNAKQL
+791 VGNVDLARVTATQL
-805 VETYLPYASAGIP
+805 VETYLPYASVGIP

-825 CLFTIKDELPML
+825 CLFTIKDEIPML
-837 LKSED
+837 LQSDD

-847 KHVMTFEELLMA
+847 KHVMTFEEILMA
-859 NVNEIRFKPRKA
+859 NASEIRFKPRKA

-893 LSYVDG
+893 LSHVDG
-899 LEVEPIVTSCCGMAG
+899 LEVEPIATSCCGMAG

-920 DTFEYS
+920 DTFDYS
-926 VQMAELNLL
+926 IQMAELDLL
-935 PTVRKAER
+935 PTVRKASD

-951 TSCRSQIFDG
+951 TSCRSQIYDG

-970 RFLEQQLLKGK
+970 RFLDRQLAGIE

>member
-1 MGSDFSVL
+1 MVSDFSVL

-15 EFLESTFD
+15 DFLESAFD

-41 VVPKTVNDA
+41 VVPKTVEDA
-50 REVIYFAQKNGFS
+50 REVIYFAKKNGFS

-90 NKVLEFDPIS
+90 NKVLDFDPIS
-100 RKCVVEP
+100 RSCTVEP

-136 IGGMAGNN
+136 IGGMVGNN

-159 VNSIDVIMSNSE
+159 VNSIDAITSNAE
-171 LARFGMMPEQIFGLD
+171 LARFGMMPEHTFGLD
-186 EVLPELLSLGLNNRT
+186 EVLPELLNLGLNNRF

-211 RRVGGYNLDALI
+211 RRVGGYNLDALL
-223 EGTLSRRPGSNAA
+223 EGTLSKRPGSNAA

-267 PAKIMALCHFSSF
+267 AAKIMALCHFSSF
-280 YSAMESA
+280 YSAMDAA

-317 TVEDYVKGNP
+317 TVEDYVNGNP
-327 AAILVVEFSEETWA
+327 AAILVVEFSEETWS

-352 IMVSIFLGNKS
+352 IMVSIFSENLKKS
-363 KNPKKSGIDRGIVV
+363 KTDQGIVV
-377 IEPLEEQNRISE
+377 IEPLVEQNRISE

-434 YGTHGTWYAHA
+434 HGTHGTWYAHA

-454 VLNMKNGS
+454 ILNMKNGS
-462 DVTKMRAI
+462 DVAKMRAI

-500 VMFGE
+500 VMFGD
-505 KLNTAFIKLKKILD
+505 KLNTAFMTLKKILD

-530 NAPKMDARDLFRYA
+530 NAPKMDERDLFRYA
-544 PGYKASDFLT
+544 PGYKVSDFT
-554 TLDWKGWPGA
+554 TKLDWKSWHGA

-592 FRITRD
+592 FRITGD
-598 EKDSTRGRANIL
+598 EKDSTRGRANTL
-610 RLAMSGQLGPDAM
+610 RLAMSGQLGSDAM
-623 ISDKMKESLKL
+623 ISDQMKESLKL

-648 VNVSSMK
+648 VNMSSMK
-655 IEINALWAAKHSLSL
+655 IEMNALRVEKYSLSL

-675 AYLTNYASVVA
+675 AYLPNYASVVA
-686 KVPWV
+686 KVPWL

-697 IPGLPFISEKIT
+697 VPGLPFLSEKIT

-724 FKSSEINSEPKGK
+724 FKSSEISSEPKGK

-773 IPKSSKKSEICC
+773 IPKSNKNSEICC

-791 VGNVGSAIVNAKQL
+791 VGNVDLARVTATQL
-805 VETYLPYASAGIP
+805 VETYLPYASVGIP

-825 CLFTIKDELPML
+825 CLFTIKDEIPIL
-837 LKSED
+837 LQSDD

-847 KHVMTFEELLMA
+847 KHVMTFEEILMA
-859 NVNEIRFKPRKA
+859 NANEIRFKPRKA

-893 LSYVDG
+893 LSHVDG
-899 LEVEPIVTSCCGMAG
+899 LEVEPIATSCCGMAG

-920 DTFEYS
+920 DTFDYS
-926 VQMAELNLL
+926 IQMAELDLL
-935 PTVRKAER
+935 PTVRKASD

-970 RFLEQQLLKGK
+970 RFLDRQLAGID

>member
-1 MGSDFSVL
+1 MVSDFSVL

-15 EFLESTFD
+15 DFLESAFD

-41 VVPKTVNDA
+41 VVPKTVEDA
-50 REVIYFAQKNGFS
+50 REVIYFAKKNGFS

-90 NKVLEFDPIS
+90 NKVLDFDPIS
-100 RKCVVEP
+100 RSCTVEP

-136 IGGMAGNN
+136 IGGMVGNN

-159 VNSIDVIMSNSE
+159 VNSIDAITSNAE
-171 LARFGMMPEQIFGLD
+171 LARFGMMPEHTFGLD
-186 EVLPELLSLGLNNRT
+186 EVLPELLNLGLNNRF

-211 RRVGGYNLDALI
+211 RRVGGYNLDALL
-223 EGTLSRRPGSNAA
+223 EGTLSKRPGSNAA

-258 IELKLSPLP
+258 IQLKLSPLP
-267 PAKIMALCHFSSF
+267 AAKIMALCHFSSF
-280 YSAMESA
+280 YSAMDAA

-327 AAILVVEFSEETWA
+327 AAILVVEFSEETWS

-352 IMVSIFLGNKS
+352 IMVSIFSENLKKS
-363 KNPKKSGIDRGIVV
+363 KTDQGIVV
-377 IEPLEEQNRISE
+377 IEPLVEQNRISE

-434 YGTHGTWYAHA
+434 HGTHGTWYAHA

-454 VLNMKNGS
+454 ILNMKNGS
-462 DVTKMRAI
+462 DVAKMRAI

-500 VMFGE
+500 VMFGD
-505 KLNTAFIKLKKILD
+505 KLNTAFMTLKKILD

-530 NAPKMDARDLFRYA
+530 NAPKMDERDLFRYA
-544 PGYKASDFLT
+544 PGYKVSDFT
-554 TLDWKGWPGA
+554 TKLDWKSWHGA

-592 FRITRD
+592 FRITGD
-598 EKDSTRGRANIL
+598 EKDSTRGRANTL
-610 RLAMSGQLGPDAM
+610 RLAMSGQLGSDAM
-623 ISDKMKESLKL
+623 ISDQMKESLKL

-648 VNVSSMK
+648 VNMSSMK
-655 IEINALWAAKHSLSL
+655 IEMNALRAEKYSLSL

-675 AYLTNYASVVA
+675 GYLPNYASVVA
-686 KVPWV
+686 KVPWL

-697 IPGLPFISEKIT
+697 VPGLPFLSEKIT

-724 FKSSEINSEPKGK
+724 FKSSEISSEPKGK

-773 IPKSSKKSEICC
+773 IPKSNKNSEICC

-791 VGNVGSAIVNAKQL
+791 VGNVDLARVTATQL
-805 VETYLPYASAGIP
+805 VETYLPYASVGIP

-825 CLFTIKDELPML
+825 CLFTIKDEIPML
-837 LKSED
+837 LQSDD

-847 KHVMTFEELLMA
+847 KHVMTFEEILMA
-859 NVNEIRFKPRKA
+859 NASEIRFKPRKA

-899 LEVEPIVTSCCGMAG
+899 LEVEPIATGCCGMAG

-920 DTFEYS
+920 DTFDYS
-926 VQMAELNLL
+926 IQMAELDLL
-935 PTVRKAER
+935 PTVRKASD

-970 RFLEQQLLKGK
+970 RFLDRQLAGID

>member
-1 MGSDFSVL
+1 MVSDFSVL

-15 EFLESTFD
+15 DFLESAFD

-36 MPKAV
+36 LPKAV
-41 VVPKTVNDA
+41 VVPKTVEDA
-50 REVIYFAQKNGFS
+50 REVIYFAKKNGFS

-90 NKVLEFDPIS
+90 NKVLDFDPIS
-100 RKCVVEP
+100 RSCTVEP

-136 IGGMAGNN
+136 IGGMVGNN

-159 VNSIDVIMSNSE
+159 VNSIDVITSNSE
-171 LARFGMMPEQIFGLD
+171 LARFGMMPEHTFGLG
-186 EVLPELLSLGLNNRT
+186 EVLPELLNLGLNNRF

-211 RRVGGYNLDALI
+211 RRVGGYNLDALL
-223 EGTLSRRPGSNAA
+223 EGTLSERPGSNAA
-236 TSDINLAHLIVGSEG
+236 PSDINLAHLIVGSEG

-267 PAKIMALCHFSSF
+267 AAKIMALCHFSSF
-280 YSAMESA
+280 YSAMDAA

-327 AAILVVEFSEETWA
+327 AAILVVEFSEETWS

-352 IMVSIFLGNKS
+352 VMVSIFSENLKKS
-363 KNPKKSGIDRGIVV
+363 KADQGIVV
-377 IEPLEEQNRISE
+377 IEPLVEQNRISE

-434 YGTHGTWYAHA
+434 HGTHGTWYAHA

-454 VLNMKNGS
+454 ILNMKSGS
-462 DVTKMRAI
+462 DVAKMRAI

-500 VMFGE
+500 VMFGD
-505 KLNTAFIKLKKILD
+505 KLNTAFMTLKKILD

-530 NAPKMDARDLFRYA
+530 NAHKMDERALFRYA
-544 PGYKASDFLT
+544 PGYKASDFT
-554 TLDWKGWPGA
+554 TKLDWKLWHGA
-564 AGGLQGAV
+564 AGGFQGAV

-592 FRITRD
+592 FRITGD
-598 EKDSTRGRANIL
+598 EKDSTRGRANTL
-610 RLAMSGQLGPDAM
+610 RLAMSGQLGSDAM
-623 ISDKMKESLKL
+623 ISDQMKESLKL

-648 VNVSSMK
+648 VNMSSMK
-655 IEINALWAAKHSLSL
+655 IEMNALRAEKYSLSL

-675 AYLTNYASVVA
+675 AYLPNYASVVA
-686 KVPWV
+686 KVPWL
-691 MNLRDR
+691 MNLRDKV
-697 IPGLPFISEKIT
+697 PGLPFLSEKIT

-724 FKSSEINSEPKGK
+724 FKSSEISSEPKGK

-773 IPKSSKKSEICC
+773 MPKSNKNSEICC

-791 VGNVGSAIVNAKQL
+791 VGNVDLARVTATQL

-825 CLFTIKDELPML
+825 CLFTIKDEIPML
-837 LKSED
+837 LKSDD

-847 KHVMTFEELLMA
+847 KHVMTFEETLMA
-859 NVNEIRFKPRKA
+859 NANAIRFKPRKA

-887 GPVEQI
+887 GPVEHI

-899 LEVEPIVTSCCGMAG
+899 LEVEPIATSCCGMAG

-920 DTFEYS
+920 DTFDYS
-926 VQMAELNLL
+926 IQMAELDLL
-935 PTVRKAER
+935 PTVRKASD

-970 RFLEQQLLKGK
+970 RFLDRQLAEIE

>member
-1 MGSDFSVL
+1 MVSDFSVL

-15 EFLESTFD
+15 DFLESAFD

-36 MPKAV
+36 LPKAV
-41 VVPKTVNDA
+41 VVPKTVEDA
-50 REVIYFAQKNGFS
+50 REVIYFAKKNGFS

-90 NKVLEFDPIS
+90 NKVLDFDPIS
-100 RKCVVEP
+100 RSCTVEP

-136 IGGMAGNN
+136 IGGMVGNN

-159 VNSIDVIMSNSE
+159 VNSIDVITSNSE
-171 LARFGMMPEQIFGLD
+171 LARFGMMPEHTFGLG
-186 EVLPELLSLGLNNRT
+186 EVLPELLNLGLNNRF

-211 RRVGGYNLDALI
+211 RRVGGYNLDALL
-223 EGTLSRRPGSNAA
+223 EGTLSERPGSNAA
-236 TSDINLAHLIVGSEG
+236 PSDINLAHLIVGSEG

-267 PAKIMALCHFSSF
+267 AAKIMALCHFSSF
-280 YSAMESA
+280 YSAMDAA

-327 AAILVVEFSEETWA
+327 AAILVVEFSEETWS

-352 IMVSIFLGNKS
+352 VMVSIFSENLKKS
-363 KNPKKSGIDRGIVV
+363 KADQGIVV
-377 IEPLEEQNRISE
+377 IEPLVEQNRISE

-434 YGTHGTWYAHA
+434 HGTHGTWYAHA

-454 VLNMKNGS
+454 ILNMKSGS
-462 DVTKMRAI
+462 DVAKMRAI

-500 VMFGE
+500 VMFGD
-505 KLNTAFIKLKKILD
+505 KLNTAFMTLKKILD

-530 NAPKMDARDLFRYA
+530 NAHKMDERALFRYA
-544 PGYKASDFLT
+544 PGYKASDFT
-554 TLDWKGWPGA
+554 TKLDWKLWHGA
-564 AGGLQGAV
+564 AGGFQGAV

-592 FRITRD
+592 FRITGD
-598 EKDSTRGRANIL
+598 EKDSTRGRANTL
-610 RLAMSGQLGPDAM
+610 RLAMSGQLGSDAM
-623 ISDKMKESLKL
+623 ISDQMKESLKL

-648 VNVSSMK
+648 VNMSSMK
-655 IEINALWAAKHSLSL
+655 IEMNALRAEKYSLSL

-675 AYLTNYASVVA
+675 AYLPNYASVVA
-686 KVPWV
+686 KVPWL

-697 IPGLPFISEKIT
+697 VPGLPFLSEKIT

-724 FKSSEINSEPKGK
+724 FKSSEISSEPKGK

-773 IPKSSKKSEICC
+773 MPKSNKNSEICC

-791 VGNVGSAIVNAKQL
+791 VGNVDLARVTATQL

-825 CLFTIKDELPML
+825 CLFTIKDEIPML
-837 LKSED
+837 LKSDD

-847 KHVMTFEELLMA
+847 KHVMTFEETLMA
-859 NVNEIRFKPRKA
+859 NANAIRFKPRKA

-887 GPVEQI
+887 GPVEHI

-899 LEVEPIVTSCCGMAG
+899 LEVEPIATSCCGMAG

-920 DTFEYS
+920 DTFDYS
-926 VQMAELNLL
+926 IQMAELDLL
-935 PTVRKAER
+935 PTVRKASD

-970 RFLEQQLLKGK
+970 RFLDRQLAEIE

>member
-1 MGSDFSVL
+1 MVSDFSVL

-15 EFLESTFD
+15 DFLESAFD

-41 VVPKTVNDA
+41 VVPKTVEDA
-50 REVIYFAQKNGFS
+50 REVIYFAKKNGFS

-90 NKVLEFDPIS
+90 NKVLDFDPIS
-100 RKCVVEP
+100 RSCTVEP

-136 IGGMAGNN
+136 IGGMVGNN

-159 VNSIDVIMSNSE
+159 VNSIDAITSNAE
-171 LARFGMMPEQIFGLD
+171 LARFGMMPEHTFGLD
-186 EVLPELLSLGLNNRT
+186 EVLPELLNLGLNNRF

-211 RRVGGYNLDALI
+211 RRVGGYNLDALL
-223 EGTLSRRPGSNAA
+223 EGTLSKRPGSNAA

-267 PAKIMALCHFSSF
+267 AAKIMALCHFSSF
-280 YSAMESA
+280 YSAMDAA

-317 TVEDYVKGNP
+317 TVEDYVNGNP
-327 AAILVVEFSEETWA
+327 AAILVVEFSEETWS

-352 IMVSIFLGNKS
+352 IMVSIFSENLKKS
-363 KNPKKSGIDRGIVV
+363 KTDQGIVV
-377 IEPLEEQNRISE
+377 IEPLVEQNRISE

-434 YGTHGTWYAHA
+434 HGTHGTWYAHA

-454 VLNMKNGS
+454 ILNMKNGS
-462 DVTKMRAI
+462 DVAKMRAI

-500 VMFGE
+500 VMFGD
-505 KLNTAFIKLKKILD
+505 KLNTAFMTLKKILD

-530 NAPKMDARDLFRYA
+530 NAPKMDERDLFRYA
-544 PGYKASDFLT
+544 PGYKVSDFT
-554 TLDWKGWPGA
+554 TKLDWKSWHGA

-592 FRITRD
+592 FRITGD
-598 EKDSTRGRANIL
+598 EKDSTRGRANTL
-610 RLAMSGQLGPDAM
+610 RLAMSGQLGSDAM
-623 ISDKMKESLKL
+623 ISDQMKESLKL

-648 VNVSSMK
+648 VNMSSMK
-655 IEINALWAAKHSLSL
+655 IEMNALRAEKYSLSL

-675 AYLTNYASVVA
+675 GYLPNYASVVT
-686 KVPWV
+686 KVPWL

-697 IPGLPFISEKIT
+697 VPGLPFLSEKIT

-724 FKSSEINSEPKGK
+724 FKSSEISSEPKGK

-773 IPKSSKKSEICC
+773 IPKSNKNSEICC

-791 VGNVGSAIVNAKQL
+791 VGNVDLARVTATQL
-805 VETYLPYASAGIP
+805 VETYLPYASVGIP

-825 CLFTIKDELPML
+825 CLFTIKDEIPML
-837 LKSED
+837 LQSDD

-847 KHVMTFEELLMA
+847 KHVMTFEEILMA
-859 NVNEIRFKPRKA
+859 NANEIRFKPRKA

-893 LSYVDG
+893 LSHVDG
-899 LEVEPIVTSCCGMAG
+899 LEVEPIATSCCGMAG

-920 DTFEYS
+920 DTFDYS
-926 VQMAELNLL
+926 IQMAELDLL
-935 PTVRKAER
+935 PTVRKASD

-970 RFLEQQLLKGK
+970 RFLDRQLAGID

>member
-1 MGSDFSVL
+1 MVSDFSVL

-15 EFLESTFD
+15 DFLESAFD

-41 VVPKTVNDA
+41 VVPKTVEDA
-50 REVIYFAQKNGFS
+50 REVIYFAKKNGFS

-90 NKVLEFDPIS
+90 NKVLDFDPIS
-100 RKCVVEP
+100 RSCTVEP

-136 IGGMAGNN
+136 IGGMVGNN

-159 VNSIDVIMSNSE
+159 VNSIDAITSNAE
-171 LARFGMMPEQIFGLD
+171 LARFGMMPEHTFGLD
-186 EVLPELLSLGLNNRT
+186 EVLPELLNLGLNNRF

-211 RRVGGYNLDALI
+211 RRVGGYNLDALL
-223 EGTLSRRPGSNAA
+223 EGTLSKRPGSNAA

-267 PAKIMALCHFSSF
+267 AAKIMALCHFSSF
-280 YSAMESA
+280 YSAMDAA

-327 AAILVVEFSEETWA
+327 AAILVVEFSEETWS

-352 IMVSIFLGNKS
+352 IMVAIFSENL
-363 KNPKKSGIDRGIVV
+363 KKCKTDQGIVV
-377 IEPLEEQNRISE
+377 IEPLVEQNRISE

-434 YGTHGTWYAHA
+434 HGTHGTWYAHA

-454 VLNMKNGS
+454 ILNMKNGS
-462 DVTKMRAI
+462 DVAKMRAI

-500 VMFGE
+500 VMFGD
-505 KLNTAFIKLKKILD
+505 KLNTAFMTLKKILD

-530 NAPKMDARDLFRYA
+530 NAPKMDERDLFRYA
-544 PGYKASDFLT
+544 PGYKVSDFT
-554 TLDWKGWPGA
+554 TKLDWKSWHGA

-592 FRITRD
+592 FRITGD
-598 EKDSTRGRANIL
+598 EKDSTRGRANTL
-610 RLAMSGQLGPDAM
+610 RLAMSGQLGSDAM
-623 ISDKMKESLKL
+623 ISDQMKESLKL

-648 VNVSSMK
+648 VNMSSMK
-655 IEINALWAAKHSLSL
+655 IEMNALRVEKYSLSL

-675 AYLTNYASVVA
+675 GYLPNYASVVA
-686 KVPWV
+686 KVPWL

-697 IPGLPFISEKIT
+697 VPGLPFLSEKIT

-724 FKSSEINSEPKGK
+724 FKSSEISSEPKGK

-773 IPKSSKKSEICC
+773 IPKSNKNSEICC

-791 VGNVGSAIVNAKQL
+791 VGNVDLARVTATQL
-805 VETYLPYASAGIP
+805 VETYLPYASVGIP

-825 CLFTIKDELPML
+825 CLFTIKDEIPML
-837 LKSED
+837 LQSDD

-847 KHVMTFEELLMA
+847 KHVMTFEEILMA
-859 NVNEIRFKPRKA
+859 NANEIRFKPRKA

-899 LEVEPIVTSCCGMAG
+899 LEVEPIATSCCGMAG

-920 DTFEYS
+920 DTFDYS
-926 VQMAELNLL
+926 IQMAELDLL
-935 PTVRKAER
+935 PTVRKASD

-970 RFLEQQLLKGK
+970 RFLDRQLAGID

>member
-1 MGSDFSVL
+1 MVSDFSVL

-15 EFLESTFD
+15 DILESAFD

-41 VVPKTVNDA
+41 VVPKTVEDA
-50 REVIYFAQKNGFS
+50 REVIYFAKKNGFS

-90 NKVLEFDPIS
+90 NKVLDFDPIS
-100 RKCVVEP
+100 RSCTVEP

-136 IGGMAGNN
+136 IGGMVGNN

-159 VNSIDVIMSNSE
+159 VNSIDAITSNAE
-171 LARFGMMPEQIFGLD
+171 LARFGMMPEHTFGLD
-186 EVLPELLSLGLNNRT
+186 EVLPELLNLGLNNRF

-211 RRVGGYNLDALI
+211 RRVGGYNLDALL
-223 EGTLSRRPGSNAA
+223 EGTLSKRPGSNAA

-258 IELKLSPLP
+258 IQLKLSPLP
-267 PAKIMALCHFSSF
+267 AAKIMALCHFSSF
-280 YSAMESA
+280 YSAMDAA

-317 TVEDYVKGNP
+317 TVEDYVNGNP
-327 AAILVVEFSEETWA
+327 AAILVVEFSEETWS

-352 IMVSIFLGNKS
+352 IMVSIFSENLKKS
-363 KNPKKSGIDRGIVV
+363 KTDQGIVV
-377 IEPLEEQNRISE
+377 IEPLVEQNRISE

-434 YGTHGTWYAHA
+434 HGTHGTWYAHA

-454 VLNMKNGS
+454 ILNMKNGS
-462 DVTKMRAI
+462 DVAKMRAI

-500 VMFGE
+500 VMFGD
-505 KLNTAFIKLKKILD
+505 KLNTAFMTLKKILD

-530 NAPKMDARDLFRYA
+530 NAPKMDERDLFRYA
-544 PGYKASDFLT
+544 PGYKVSDFT
-554 TLDWKGWPGA
+554 TKLDWKSWHGA

-592 FRITRD
+592 FRITGD
-598 EKDSTRGRANIL
+598 EKDSTRGRANTL
-610 RLAMSGQLGPDAM
+610 RLAMSGQLGSDAM
-623 ISDKMKESLKL
+623 ISDQMKESLKL

-648 VNVSSMK
+648 VNMSSMK
-655 IEINALWAAKHSLSL
+655 IEMNALRAEKYSLSL

-675 AYLTNYASVVA
+675 GYLPNYASVVT
-686 KVPWV
+686 KVPWL

-697 IPGLPFISEKIT
+697 VPGLPFLSEKIT

-724 FKSSEINSEPKGK
+724 FKSSEISSEPKGK

-773 IPKSSKKSEICC
+773 IPKSNKNSEICC

-791 VGNVGSAIVNAKQL
+791 VGNVDLARVTATQL
-805 VETYLPYASAGIP
+805 VETYLPYASVGIP

-825 CLFTIKDELPML
+825 CLFTIKDEIPML
-837 LKSED
+837 LQSDD

-847 KHVMTFEELLMA
+847 KHVMTFEEILMA
-859 NVNEIRFKPRKA
+859 NANEIRFKPRKA

-899 LEVEPIVTSCCGMAG
+899 LEVEPIATSCCGMAG

-920 DTFEYS
+920 DTFDYS
-926 VQMAELNLL
+926 IQMAELDLL
-935 PTVRKAER
+935 PTVRKASD

-970 RFLEQQLLKGK
+970 RFLDRQLAGID

>member
-1 MGSDFSVL
+1 MVSDFSVL

-15 EFLESTFD
+15 DFLESAFD

-36 MPKAV
+36 LPKAV
-41 VVPKTVNDA
+41 VVPKTVEDA
-50 REVIYFAQKNGFS
+50 REVIYFAKKNGFS

-90 NKVLEFDPIS
+90 NKVLDFDPIS
-100 RKCVVEP
+100 RSCTVEP

-136 IGGMAGNN
+136 IGGMVGNN

-159 VNSIDVIMSNSE
+159 VNSIDAITSNAE
-171 LARFGMMPEQIFGLD
+171 LARFGMMPEHTFGLD
-186 EVLPELLSLGLNNRT
+186 EVLPELLNLGLNNRF

-211 RRVGGYNLDALI
+211 RRVGGYNLDALL
-223 EGTLSRRPGSNAA
+223 EGTLSKRPGSNAA

-258 IELKLSPLP
+258 IQLKLSPLP
-267 PAKIMALCHFSSF
+267 AAKIMALCHFSSF
-280 YSAMESA
+280 YSAMDAA

-305 VSLARTIPLFKS
+305 ISLARTIPLFKS
-317 TVEDYVKGNP
+317 TVEDYVNGNP
-327 AAILVVEFSEETWA
+327 AAILVVEFSEETWS

-352 IMVSIFLGNKS
+352 IMVSIFSENLKKS
-363 KNPKKSGIDRGIVV
+363 KTDQGIVV
-377 IEPLEEQNRISE
+377 IEPLVEQNRISE

-434 YGTHGTWYAHA
+434 HGTHGTWYAHA

-454 VLNMKNGS
+454 ILNMKNGS
-462 DVTKMRAI
+462 DVAKMRAI

-500 VMFGE
+500 VMFGD
-505 KLNTAFIKLKKILD
+505 KLNTAFMTLKKILD

-530 NAPKMDARDLFRYA
+530 NAPKMDERALFRYA
-544 PGYKASDFLT
+544 PGYKVSDFT
-554 TLDWKGWPGA
+554 TKLDWKSWHGA

-592 FRITRD
+592 FRITGD
-598 EKDSTRGRANIL
+598 EKDSTRGRANTL
-610 RLAMSGQLGPDAM
+610 RLAMSGQLGSDAM
-623 ISDKMKESLKL
+623 ISDQMKESLKL

-648 VNVSSMK
+648 VNMSSMK
-655 IEINALWAAKHSLSL
+655 IEMNALRAEKYSLSL

-675 AYLTNYASVVA
+675 GYLPNYASVVT
-686 KVPWV
+686 KVPWL

-697 IPGLPFISEKIT
+697 VPGLPFLSEKIT

-724 FKSSEINSEPKGK
+724 FKSSEISSEPKGK

-773 IPKSSKKSEICC
+773 IPKSNKNSEICC

-791 VGNVGSAIVNAKQL
+791 VGNVDLARVTATQL
-805 VETYLPYASAGIP
+805 VETYLPYASVGIP

-825 CLFTIKDELPML
+825 CLFTIKDEIPML
-837 LKSED
+837 LQSDD

-847 KHVMTFEELLMA
+847 KHVMTFEEILMA
-859 NVNEIRFKPRKA
+859 NASEIRFKPRKA

-893 LSYVDG
+893 LSHVDG
-899 LEVEPIVTSCCGMAG
+899 LEVEPIATSCCGMAG

-920 DTFEYS
+920 DTFDYS
-926 VQMAELNLL
+926 IQMAELDLL
-935 PTVRKAER
+935 PTVRKASD

-970 RFLEQQLLKGK
+970 RFLDRQLAGID

>member
-1 MGSDFSVL
+1 MVSDFSVL

-15 EFLESTFD
+15 DFLESAFD

-41 VVPKTVNDA
+41 VVPKTVEDA
-50 REVIYFAQKNGFS
+50 REVIYFAKKNGFS

-90 NKVLEFDPIS
+90 NKVLDFDPIS
-100 RKCVVEP
+100 RSCTVEP

-136 IGGMAGNN
+136 IGGMVGNN

-159 VNSIDVIMSNSE
+159 VNSIDAITSNAE
-171 LARFGMMPEQIFGLD
+171 LARFGMMPEHTFGLD
-186 EVLPELLSLGLNNRT
+186 EVLPELLNLGLNNRF

-211 RRVGGYNLDALI
+211 RRVGGYNLDALL
-223 EGTLSRRPGSNAA
+223 EGTLSKRPGSNAA

-258 IELKLSPLP
+258 IQLKLSPLP
-267 PAKIMALCHFSSF
+267 AAKIMALCHFSSF
-280 YSAMESA
+280 YSAMDAA

-305 VSLARTIPLFKS
+305 VSLARTVPLFKS
-317 TVEDYVKGNP
+317 TVEDYVNGNP
-327 AAILVVEFSEETWA
+327 AAILVVEFSEETWS

-352 IMVSIFLGNKS
+352 IMVSIFSENLKKS
-363 KNPKKSGIDRGIVV
+363 KTDQGIVV
-377 IEPLEEQNRISE
+377 IEPLVEQNRISE

-434 YGTHGTWYAHA
+434 HGTHGTWYAHA

-454 VLNMKNGS
+454 ILNMKNGS
-462 DVTKMRAI
+462 DVAKMRAI

-500 VMFGE
+500 VMFGD
-505 KLNTAFIKLKKILD
+505 KLNTAFMTLKKILD

-530 NAPKMDARDLFRYA
+530 NAPKMDERDLFRYA
-544 PGYKASDFLT
+544 PGYKVSDFT
-554 TLDWKGWPGA
+554 TKLDWKSWHGA

-592 FRITRD
+592 FRITGD
-598 EKDSTRGRANIL
+598 EKDSTRGRANTL
-610 RLAMSGQLGPDAM
+610 RLAMSGQLGSDAM
-623 ISDKMKESLKL
+623 ISDQMKESLKL

-648 VNVSSMK
+648 VNMSSMK
-655 IEINALWAAKHSLSL
+655 IEMNALRAEKYSLSL

-675 AYLTNYASVVA
+675 GYLPNYASVVT
-686 KVPWV
+686 KVPWL

-697 IPGLPFISEKIT
+697 VPGLPFLSEKIT

-724 FKSSEINSEPKGK
+724 FKSSEISSEPKGK

-773 IPKSSKKSEICC
+773 IPKSNKNSEICC

-791 VGNVGSAIVNAKQL
+791 VGNVDLARVTATQL
-805 VETYLPYASAGIP
+805 VETYLPYASVGIP

-825 CLFTIKDELPML
+825 CLFTIKDEIPML
-837 LKSED
+837 LQSDD

-847 KHVMTFEELLMA
+847 KHVMTFEEILMA
-859 NVNEIRFKPRKA
+859 NANEIRFKPRKA

-893 LSYVDG
+893 LSHVDG
-899 LEVEPIVTSCCGMAG
+899 LEVEPIATSCCGMAG

-920 DTFEYS
+920 DTFDYS
-926 VQMAELNLL
+926 IQMAELDLL
-935 PTVRKAER
+935 PTVRKASD

-970 RFLEQQLLKGK
+970 RFLDRQLAGID

>member
-1 MGSDFSVL
+1 MVSDFSVL

-15 EFLESTFD
+15 DFLESAFD

-41 VVPKTVNDA
+41 VVPKTVEDA
-50 REVIYFAQKNGFS
+50 REVIYFAKKNGFS

-90 NKVLEFDPIS
+90 NKVLDFDPIS
-100 RKCVVEP
+100 RSCTVEP

-136 IGGMAGNN
+136 IGGMVGNN

-159 VNSIDVIMSNSE
+159 VNSIDVITSNSE
-171 LARFGMMPEQIFGLD
+171 LARFGMMPEHTFGLD
-186 EVLPELLSLGLNNRT
+186 EVLPELLNLGINNRF

-211 RRVGGYNLDALI
+211 RRVGGYNLDALL
-223 EGTLSRRPGSNAA
+223 EGTLSKRPGSNAA
-236 TSDINLAHLIVGSEG
+236 ASDINLAHLIVGSEG

-267 PAKIMALCHFSSF
+267 AAKIMALCHFSSF
-280 YSAMESA
+280 YSAMDAA

-327 AAILVVEFSEETWA
+327 AAILVVEFSEETWS

-352 IMVSIFLGNKS
+352 IMVSIFSENLKKS
-363 KNPKKSGIDRGIVV
+363 KTDQGIVV
-377 IEPLEEQNRISE
+377 IEPLVEQNRISE

-434 YGTHGTWYAHA
+434 HGTHGTWYAHA

-454 VLNMKNGS
+454 ILNMKHGS
-462 DVTKMRAI
+462 DVAKMRAI

-500 VMFGE
+500 VMFGD
-505 KLNTAFIKLKKILD
+505 KLNTAFMTLKKILD

-530 NAPKMDARDLFRYA
+530 NAPKMDDRDLFRYA
-544 PGYKASDFLT
+544 PGYKVSDFT
-554 TLDWKGWPGA
+554 TKLDWKSWHGA
-564 AGGLQGAV
+564 AGGFQGAV

-592 FRITRD
+592 FRITGD
-598 EKDSTRGRANIL
+598 EKDSTRGRANTL
-610 RLAMSGQLGPDAM
+610 RLAMSGQLGSDAM
-623 ISDKMKESLKL
+623 ISDQMKESLKL

-648 VNVSSMK
+648 VNMSSMK
-655 IEINALWAAKHSLSL
+655 IEMNALRAEKYSLSL

-675 AYLTNYASVVA
+675 GYLPNYASVVA
-686 KVPWV
+686 KVPWL

-697 IPGLPFISEKIT
+697 VPGLPFLSEKIT

-724 FKSSEINSEPKGK
+724 FKSSEISNEPKGK
-737 LPVILF
+737 LPVVLF

-773 IPKSSKKSEICC
+773 IPKSNKNREICC

-791 VGNVGSAIVNAKQL
+791 VGNVDLARVTATQL
-805 VETYLPYASAGIP
+805 VETYLPYASVGIP

-825 CLFTIKDELPML
+825 CLFTIKDEIPIL
-837 LKSED
+837 LQSDD

-847 KHVMTFEELLMA
+847 KHVMTFEEILMA
-859 NVNEIRFKPRKA
+859 NANEIRFKPRKA

-899 LEVEPIVTSCCGMAG
+899 LEVEPIAASCCGMAG

-920 DTFEYS
+920 DTFDYS
-926 VQMAELNLL
+926 IQMAELDLL
-935 PTVRKAER
+935 PTVRKASD

-961 SGRQAIHVA
+961 SGRQAMHVA
-970 RFLEQQLLKGK
+970 RFLDRQLAGIE

>member
-1 MGSDFSVL
+1 MVSDFSVL

-15 EFLESTFD
+15 DLLESAFD

-41 VVPKTVNDA
+41 VVPKTVEDA
-50 REVIYFAQKNGFS
+50 REVIYFAKKNGFS

-90 NKVLEFDPIS
+90 NKVLDFDPIS
-100 RKCVVEP
+100 RSCTVEP

-136 IGGMAGNN
+136 IGGMVGNN

-159 VNSIDVIMSNSE
+159 VNSIDAITSNAE
-171 LARFGMMPEQIFGLD
+171 LARFGMMPEHTFGLD
-186 EVLPELLSLGLNNRT
+186 EVLPELLNLGLNNRF

-211 RRVGGYNLDALI
+211 RRVGGYNLDALL
-223 EGTLSRRPGSNAA
+223 EGTLSKRPGSNAA

-267 PAKIMALCHFSSF
+267 AAKIMALCHFSSF
-280 YSAMESA
+280 YSAMDAA

-317 TVEDYVKGNP
+317 TVEDYVNGNP
-327 AAILVVEFSEETWA
+327 AAILVVEFSEETWS

-352 IMVSIFLGNKS
+352 IMVSIFSENLKKS
-363 KNPKKSGIDRGIVV
+363 KTDQGIVV
-377 IEPLEEQNRISE
+377 IEPLVEQNRISE

-434 YGTHGTWYAHA
+434 HGTHGTWYAHA

-454 VLNMKNGS
+454 ILNMKNGS
-462 DVTKMRAI
+462 DVAKMRAI

-500 VMFGE
+500 VMFGD
-505 KLNTAFIKLKKILD
+505 KLNTAFMTLKKILD

-530 NAPKMDARDLFRYA
+530 NAPKMDERDLFRYA
-544 PGYKASDFLT
+544 PGYKASDFT
-554 TLDWKGWPGA
+554 TKLDWKSWHGA

-592 FRITRD
+592 FRITGD
-598 EKDSTRGRANIL
+598 EKDSTRGRANTL
-610 RLAMSGQLGPDAM
+610 RLAMSGQLGSDAM
-623 ISDKMKESLKL
+623 ISDQMKESLKL

-648 VNVSSMK
+648 VNMSSMK
-655 IEINALWAAKHSLSL
+655 IEMNALRAEKYSLSL

-675 AYLTNYASVVA
+675 GYLPNYASVVA
-686 KVPWV
+686 KVPWL

-697 IPGLPFISEKIT
+697 VPGLPFLSEKIT

-724 FKSSEINSEPKGK
+724 FKSSEISSEPKGK

-773 IPKSSKKSEICC
+773 IPKSNKNSEICC

-791 VGNVGSAIVNAKQL
+791 VGNVDLARVTATQL
-805 VETYLPYASAGIP
+805 VETYLPYASVGIP

-825 CLFTIKDELPML
+825 CLFTIKDEIPML
-837 LKSED
+837 LQSDD

-847 KHVMTFEELLMA
+847 KHVMTFEEILMA
-859 NVNEIRFKPRKA
+859 NANEIRFKPRKA

-893 LSYVDG
+893 LSHVDG
-899 LEVEPIVTSCCGMAG
+899 LEVEPIATSCCGMAG

-920 DTFEYS
+920 DTFDYS
-926 VQMAELNLL
+926 IQMAELDLL
-935 PTVRKAER
+935 PTVRKASD

-970 RFLEQQLLKGK
+970 RFLDRQLAGID

>member
-1 MGSDFSVL
+1 MVSDFSVL

-15 EFLESTFD
+15 DFLESAFD

-36 MPKAV
+36 LPKAV
-41 VVPKTVNDA
+41 VVPKTVEDA
-50 REVIYFAQKNGFS
+50 REVIYFAKKNGFS

-90 NKVLEFDPIS
+90 NKVLDFDPIS
-100 RKCVVEP
+100 RSCTVEP

-136 IGGMAGNN
+136 IGGMVGNN

-159 VNSIDVIMSNSE
+159 VNSIDVITSNSE
-171 LARFGMMPEQIFGLD
+171 LARFGMMPEHTFGLG
-186 EVLPELLSLGLNNRT
+186 EVLPELLNLGLNNRF

-211 RRVGGYNLDALI
+211 RRVGGYNLDALL
-223 EGTLSRRPGSNAA
+223 EGTLSERPGSNAA
-236 TSDINLAHLIVGSEG
+236 PSDINLAHLIVGSEG

-267 PAKIMALCHFSSF
+267 AAKIMALCHFSSF
-280 YSAMESA
+280 YSAMDAA

-327 AAILVVEFSEETWA
+327 AAILVVEFSEETWS

-352 IMVSIFLGNKS
+352 VMVSIFSENLKKS
-363 KNPKKSGIDRGIVV
+363 KADQGIVV
-377 IEPLEEQNRISE
+377 IEPLVEQNRISE

-434 YGTHGTWYAHA
+434 HGTHGTWYAHA

-454 VLNMKNGS
+454 ILNMKNGS
-462 DVTKMRAI
+462 DVAKMRAI

-500 VMFGE
+500 VMFGD
-505 KLNTAFIKLKKILD
+505 KLNTAFMTLKKILD

-530 NAPKMDARDLFRYA
+530 NAHKMDERALFRYA
-544 PGYKASDFLT
+544 PGYKASDFT
-554 TLDWKGWPGA
+554 TKLDWKLWHGA
-564 AGGLQGAV
+564 AGGFQGAV

-592 FRITRD
+592 FRITGD
-598 EKDSTRGRANIL
+598 EKDSTRGRANTL
-610 RLAMSGQLGPDAM
+610 RLAMSGQLGSDAM
-623 ISDKMKESLKL
+623 ISDQMKESLKL

-648 VNVSSMK
+648 VNMSSMK
-655 IEINALWAAKHSLSL
+655 IEMNALRAEKYSLSL

-675 AYLTNYASVVA
+675 AYLPNYASVVA
-686 KVPWV
+686 KVPWL

-697 IPGLPFISEKIT
+697 VPGLPFLSEKIT

-724 FKSSEINSEPKGK
+724 FKSSEISSEPKGK

-773 IPKSSKKSEICC
+773 MPKSNKNSEICC

-791 VGNVGSAIVNAKQL
+791 VGNVDLARVTATQL

-825 CLFTIKDELPML
+825 CLFTIKDEIPML
-837 LKSED
+837 LKSDD

-847 KHVMTFEELLMA
+847 KHVMTFEETLMA
-859 NVNEIRFKPRKA
+859 NANAIRFKPRKA

-887 GPVEQI
+887 GPVEHI

-899 LEVEPIVTSCCGMAG
+899 LEVEPIATSCCGMAG

-920 DTFEYS
+920 DTFDYS
-926 VQMAELNLL
+926 IQMAELDLL
-935 PTVRKAER
+935 PTVRKASD

-970 RFLEQQLLKGK
+970 RFLDRQLAEIE

>member
-1 MGSDFSVL
+1 MVSDFSVL

-15 EFLESTFD
+15 DFLESAFD

-41 VVPKTVNDA
+41 VVPKTVEDA
-50 REVIYFAQKNGFS
+50 REVIYFAKKNGFS

-90 NKVLEFDPIS
+90 NKVLDFDPIS
-100 RKCVVEP
+100 RSCTVEP

-136 IGGMAGNN
+136 IGGMVGNN

-159 VNSIDVIMSNSE
+159 VNSIDAITSNAE
-171 LARFGMMPEQIFGLD
+171 LARFGMMPEHTFGLD
-186 EVLPELLSLGLNNRT
+186 EVLPELLNLGLNNRF

-211 RRVGGYNLDALI
+211 RRVGGYNLDALL
-223 EGTLSRRPGSNAA
+223 EGTLSKRPGSNAA

-258 IELKLSPLP
+258 IQLKLSPLP
-267 PAKIMALCHFSSF
+267 AAKIMALCHFSSF
-280 YSAMESA
+280 YSAMDAA

-317 TVEDYVKGNP
+317 TVEDYVNGNP
-327 AAILVVEFSEETWA
+327 AAILVVEFSEETWS

-352 IMVSIFLGNKS
+352 IMVSIFSENLKKS
-363 KNPKKSGIDRGIVV
+363 KTDQGIVV
-377 IEPLEEQNRISE
+377 IEPLVEQNRISE

-434 YGTHGTWYAHA
+434 HGTHGTWYAHA

-454 VLNMKNGS
+454 ILNMKNGS
-462 DVTKMRAI
+462 DVAKMRAI

-500 VMFGE
+500 VMFGD
-505 KLNTAFIKLKKILD
+505 KLNTAFMTLKKILD

-530 NAPKMDARDLFRYA
+530 NAPKMDERDLFRYA
-544 PGYKASDFLT
+544 PGYKVTDFT
-554 TLDWKGWPGA
+554 TKLDWKSWHGA

-592 FRITRD
+592 FRITGD
-598 EKDSTRGRANIL
+598 EKDSTRGRANTL
-610 RLAMSGQLGPDAM
+610 RLAMSGQLGSDAM
-623 ISDKMKESLKL
+623 ISDQMKESLKL

-648 VNVSSMK
+648 VNMSSMK
-655 IEINALWAAKHSLSL
+655 IEMNALRAEKYSLSL

-675 AYLTNYASVVA
+675 GYLPNYASVVT
-686 KVPWV
+686 KVPWL

-697 IPGLPFISEKIT
+697 VPGLPFLSEKIT

-724 FKSSEINSEPKGK
+724 FKSSEISSEPKGK

-773 IPKSSKKSEICC
+773 IPKSNKNSEICC

-791 VGNVGSAIVNAKQL
+791 VGNVDLARVTATQL
-805 VETYLPYASAGIP
+805 VETYLPYASVGIP

-825 CLFTIKDELPML
+825 CLFTIKDEIPML
-837 LKSED
+837 LQSDD

-847 KHVMTFEELLMA
+847 KHVMTFEEILMA
-859 NVNEIRFKPRKA
+859 NANEIRFKPRKA

-893 LSYVDG
+893 LSHVDG
-899 LEVEPIVTSCCGMAG
+899 LEVEPIATSCCGMAG

-920 DTFEYS
+920 DTFDYS
-926 VQMAELNLL
+926 IQMAELDLL
-935 PTVRKAER
+935 PTVRKASD

-970 RFLEQQLLKGK
+970 RFLDRQLAGID

>member
-1 MGSDFSVL
+1 MVSDFSVL

-15 EFLESTFD
+15 DFLESAFD

-41 VVPKTVNDA
+41 VVPKTVEDA
-50 REVIYFAQKNGFS
+50 REVIYFAKKNGFS

-90 NKVLEFDPIS
+90 NKVLDFDPIS
-100 RKCVVEP
+100 RSCTVEP

-136 IGGMAGNN
+136 IGGMVGNN

-159 VNSIDVIMSNSE
+159 VNSIDAITSNAE
-171 LARFGMMPEQIFGLD
+171 LARFGMMPEHTFGLD
-186 EVLPELLSLGLNNRT
+186 EVLPELLNLGLNNRF

-211 RRVGGYNLDALI
+211 RRVGGYNLDALL
-223 EGTLSRRPGSNAA
+223 EGTLSKRPGSNAA

-267 PAKIMALCHFSSF
+267 AAKIMALCHFSSF
-280 YSAMESA
+280 YSAMDAA

-327 AAILVVEFSEETWA
+327 AAILVVEFSEETWS

-352 IMVSIFLGNKS
+352 IMVSIFSENLKKS
-363 KNPKKSGIDRGIVV
+363 KTDQGIVV
-377 IEPLEEQNRISE
+377 IEPLVEQNRISE

-434 YGTHGTWYAHA
+434 HGTHGTWYAHA

-454 VLNMKNGS
+454 ILNMKNGS
-462 DVTKMRAI
+462 DVAKMRAI

-500 VMFGE
+500 VMFGD
-505 KLNTAFIKLKKILD
+505 KLNTAFMTLKKILD

-530 NAPKMDARDLFRYA
+530 NAPKMDERDLFRYA
-544 PGYKASDFLT
+544 PGYKVSDFT
-554 TLDWKGWPGA
+554 TKLDWKSWHGA

-592 FRITRD
+592 FRITGD
-598 EKDSTRGRANIL
+598 EKDSTRGRANTL
-610 RLAMSGQLGPDAM
+610 RLAMSGQLGSDAM
-623 ISDKMKESLKL
+623 ISDQMKESLKL

-648 VNVSSMK
+648 VNMSSMK
-655 IEINALWAAKHSLSL
+655 IEMNALRVEKYSLSL

-675 AYLTNYASVVA
+675 GYLPNYASVVA
-686 KVPWV
+686 KVPWL

-697 IPGLPFISEKIT
+697 VPGLPFLSEKIT

-724 FKSSEINSEPKGK
+724 FKSSEISSEPKGK

-773 IPKSSKKSEICC
+773 IPKSNKNSEICC

-791 VGNVGSAIVNAKQL
+791 VGNVDLARVTATQL
-805 VETYLPYASAGIP
+805 VETYLPYASVGIP

-825 CLFTIKDELPML
+825 CLFTIKDEIPML
-837 LKSED
+837 LQSDD

-847 KHVMTFEELLMA
+847 KHVMTFEEILMA
-859 NVNEIRFKPRKA
+859 NANEIRFKPRKA

-899 LEVEPIVTSCCGMAG
+899 LEVEPIATSCCGMAG

-920 DTFEYS
+920 DTFDYS
-926 VQMAELNLL
+926 IQMAELDLL
-935 PTVRKAER
+935 PTVRKASD

-970 RFLEQQLLKGK
+970 RFLDRQLAGID

>member
-1 MGSDFSVL
+1 MVSDFSVL

-15 EFLESTFD
+15 DFLESAFD

-41 VVPKTVNDA
+41 VVPKTVEDA
-50 REVIYFAQKNGFS
+50 REVIYFAKKNGFS

-90 NKVLEFDPIS
+90 NKVLDFDPIS
-100 RKCVVEP
+100 RSCTVEP

-136 IGGMAGNN
+136 IGGMVGNN

-159 VNSIDVIMSNSE
+159 VNSIDAITSNAE
-171 LARFGMMPEQIFGLD
+171 LARFGMMPEHTFGLD
-186 EVLPELLSLGLNNRT
+186 EVLPELLNLGLNNRF

-211 RRVGGYNLDALI
+211 RRVGGYNLDALL
-223 EGTLSRRPGSNAA
+223 EGTLSKRPGSNAA

-258 IELKLSPLP
+258 IQLKLSPLP
-267 PAKIMALCHFSSF
+267 AAKIMALCHFSSF
-280 YSAMESA
+280 YSAMDAA

-317 TVEDYVKGNP
+317 TVEDYVNGNP
-327 AAILVVEFSEETWA
+327 AAILVVEFSEETWS

-352 IMVSIFLGNKS
+352 IMVSIFSENLKKS
-363 KNPKKSGIDRGIVV
+363 KTDQGIVV
-377 IEPLEEQNRISE
+377 IEPLVEQNRISE

-434 YGTHGTWYAHA
+434 HGTHGTWYAHA

-454 VLNMKNGS
+454 ILNMKNGS
-462 DVTKMRAI
+462 DVAKMRAI

-500 VMFGE
+500 VMFGD
-505 KLNTAFIKLKKILD
+505 KLNTAFMTLKKILD

-530 NAPKMDARDLFRYA
+530 NAPKMDERALFRYA
-544 PGYKASDFLT
+544 PGYKVSDFT
-554 TLDWKGWPGA
+554 TKLDWKSWHGA

-592 FRITRD
+592 FRITGD
-598 EKDSTRGRANIL
+598 EKDSTRGRANTL
-610 RLAMSGQLGPDAM
+610 RLAMSGQLGSDAM
-623 ISDKMKESLKL
+623 ISDQMKESLKL

-648 VNVSSMK
+648 VNMSSMK
-655 IEINALWAAKHSLSL
+655 IEMNALRAEKYSLSL

-675 AYLTNYASVVA
+675 GYLPNYASVVT
-686 KVPWV
+686 KVPWL

-697 IPGLPFISEKIT
+697 VPGLPFLSEKIT

-724 FKSSEINSEPKGK
+724 FKSSEISSEPKGK

-773 IPKSSKKSEICC
+773 IPKSNKNSEICC

-791 VGNVGSAIVNAKQL
+791 VGNVDLARVTATQL
-805 VETYLPYASAGIP
+805 VETYLPYASVGIP

-825 CLFTIKDELPML
+825 CLFTIKDEIPML
-837 LKSED
+837 LQSDD

-847 KHVMTFEELLMA
+847 KHVMTFEEILMA
-859 NVNEIRFKPRKA
+859 NADEIRFKPRKA

-899 LEVEPIVTSCCGMAG
+899 LEVEPIATSCCGMAG

-920 DTFEYS
+920 DTFDYS
-926 VQMAELNLL
+926 IQMAELDLL
-935 PTVRKAER
+935 PTVRKASD

-970 RFLEQQLLKGK
+970 RFLDRQLAGID

>member
-1 MGSDFSVL
+1 MVSDFSVL

-15 EFLESTFD
+15 DFLESAFD

-41 VVPKTVNDA
+41 VVPKTVEDA
-50 REVIYFAQKNGFS
+50 REVIYFAKKNGFS

-90 NKVLEFDPIS
+90 NKVLDFDPIS
-100 RKCVVEP
+100 RSCTVEP

-136 IGGMAGNN
+136 IGGMVGNN

-159 VNSIDVIMSNSE
+159 VNSIDAITSNAE
-171 LARFGMMPEQIFGLD
+171 LARFGMMPEHTFGLD
-186 EVLPELLSLGLNNRT
+186 EVLPELLNLGLNNRF

-211 RRVGGYNLDALI
+211 RRVGGYNLDALL
-223 EGTLSRRPGSNAA
+223 EGTLSKRPGSNAA

-267 PAKIMALCHFSSF
+267 AAKIMALCHFSSF
-280 YSAMESA
+280 YSAMDAA

-317 TVEDYVKGNP
+317 TVEDYVNGNP
-327 AAILVVEFSEETWA
+327 AAILVVEFSEETWS

-352 IMVSIFLGNKS
+352 IMVSIFSENLKKS
-363 KNPKKSGIDRGIVV
+363 KTDQGIVV
-377 IEPLEEQNRISE
+377 IEPLVEQNRISE

-434 YGTHGTWYAHA
+434 HGTHGTWYAHA

-454 VLNMKNGS
+454 ILNMKNGS
-462 DVTKMRAI
+462 DVAKMRAI

-500 VMFGE
+500 VMFGD
-505 KLNTAFIKLKKILD
+505 KLNTAFMTLKKILD

-530 NAPKMDARDLFRYA
+530 NAPKMDERDLFRYA
-544 PGYKASDFLT
+544 PGYKVTDFT
-554 TLDWKGWPGA
+554 TKLDWKSWHGA

-592 FRITRD
+592 FRITGD
-598 EKDSTRGRANIL
+598 EKDSTRGRANTL
-610 RLAMSGQLGPDAM
+610 RLAMSGQLGSDAM
-623 ISDKMKESLKL
+623 ISDQMKESLKL

-648 VNVSSMK
+648 VNMSSMK
-655 IEINALWAAKHSLSL
+655 IEMNALRAEKYSLSL

-675 AYLTNYASVVA
+675 GYLPNYASVVA
-686 KVPWV
+686 KVPWL

-697 IPGLPFISEKIT
+697 VPGLPFLSEKIT

-724 FKSSEINSEPKGK
+724 FKSSEISSEPKGK

-773 IPKSSKKSEICC
+773 IPKSNKNSEICC

-791 VGNVGSAIVNAKQL
+791 VGNVDLARVTATQL
-805 VETYLPYASAGIP
+805 VETYLPYASVGIP

-825 CLFTIKDELPML
+825 CLFTIKDEIPML
-837 LKSED
+837 LQSDD

-847 KHVMTFEELLMA
+847 KHVMTFEEILMA
-859 NVNEIRFKPRKA
+859 NANEIRFKPRKA

-893 LSYVDG
+893 LSHVDG
-899 LEVEPIVTSCCGMAG
+899 LEVEPIATSCCGMAG

-920 DTFEYS
+920 DTFDYS
-926 VQMAELNLL
+926 IQMAELDLL
-935 PTVRKAER
+935 PTVRKASD

-970 RFLEQQLLKGK
+970 RFLDRQLAGID

>member
-1 MGSDFSVL
+1 MVSDFSVL

-15 EFLESTFD
+15 DFLESAFD

-36 MPKAV
+36 LPKAV
-41 VVPKTVNDA
+41 VVPKTVEDA
-50 REVIYFAQKNGFS
+50 REVIYFAKKNGFS

-90 NKVLEFDPIS
+90 NKVLDFDPIS
-100 RKCVVEP
+100 RSCTVEP

-136 IGGMAGNN
+136 IGGMVGNN

-159 VNSIDVIMSNSE
+159 VNSIDVITSNSE
-171 LARFGMMPEQIFGLD
+171 LARFGMMPEHTFGLG
-186 EVLPELLSLGLNNRT
+186 EVLPDLLNLGLNNRF

-211 RRVGGYNLDALI
+211 RRVGGYNLDALL
-223 EGTLSRRPGSNAA
+223 EGTLSERSGSNAA

-267 PAKIMALCHFSSF
+267 AAKIMALCHFSSF
-280 YSAMESA
+280 YSAMDAA

-327 AAILVVEFSEETWA
+327 AAILVVEFSEETWS

-352 IMVSIFLGNKS
+352 VMVSIFSENLKKS
-363 KNPKKSGIDRGIVV
+363 KADQGIVV
-377 IEPLEEQNRISE
+377 IEPLVEQNRISE

-434 YGTHGTWYAHA
+434 HGTHGTWYAHA

-454 VLNMKNGS
+454 ILNMKSGS
-462 DVTKMRAI
+462 DVAKMRAI

-500 VMFGE
+500 VMFGD
-505 KLNTAFIKLKKILD
+505 KLNTAFMTLKKILD

-530 NAPKMDARDLFRYA
+530 NAHKMDERALFRYA
-544 PGYKASDFLT
+544 PGYKASDFT
-554 TLDWKGWPGA
+554 TKLDWKLWHGA
-564 AGGLQGAV
+564 AGGFQGAV

-592 FRITRD
+592 FRITGD
-598 EKDSTRGRANIL
+598 EKDSTRGRANTL
-610 RLAMSGQLGPDAM
+610 RLAMSGQLGSDAM
-623 ISDKMKESLKL
+623 ISDQMKESLKL

-648 VNVSSMK
+648 VNMSSMK
-655 IEINALWAAKHSLSL
+655 IEMNALRAEKYSLSL

-675 AYLTNYASVVA
+675 AYLPNYASVVA
-686 KVPWV
+686 KVPWL

-697 IPGLPFISEKIT
+697 VPGLPFLSEKIT

-724 FKSSEINSEPKGK
+724 FKSSEISSEPKGK

-773 IPKSSKKSEICC
+773 MPKSNKNSEICC

-791 VGNVGSAIVNAKQL
+791 VGNVDLARVTATQL

-825 CLFTIKDELPML
+825 CLFTIKDEIPML
-837 LKSED
+837 LKSDD

-847 KHVMTFEELLMA
+847 KHVMTFEETLMA
-859 NVNEIRFKPRKA
+859 NANAIRFKPRKA

-887 GPVEQI
+887 GPVEHI

-899 LEVEPIVTSCCGMAG
+899 LEVEPIATSCCGMAG

-920 DTFEYS
+920 DTFDYS
-926 VQMAELNLL
+926 IQMAELDLL
-935 PTVRKAER
+935 PTVRKASD

-970 RFLEQQLLKGK
+970 RFLDRQLAEIE

>member
-1 MGSDFSVL
+1 MVSDFSVL

-15 EFLESTFD
+15 DFLESAFD

-41 VVPKTVNDA
+41 VVPKTVEDA
-50 REVIYFAQKNGFS
+50 REVIYFAKKNGFS

-90 NKVLEFDPIS
+90 NKVLDFDPIS
-100 RKCVVEP
+100 RSCTVEP

-136 IGGMAGNN
+136 IGGMVGNN

-159 VNSIDVIMSNSE
+159 VNSIDAITSNAE
-171 LARFGMMPEQIFGLD
+171 LARFGMMPEHTFGLD
-186 EVLPELLSLGLNNRT
+186 EVLPELLNLGLNNRF

-211 RRVGGYNLDALI
+211 RRVGGYNLDALL
-223 EGTLSRRPGSNAA
+223 EGTLSKRPGSNAA

-267 PAKIMALCHFSSF
+267 AAKIMALCHFSSF
-280 YSAMESA
+280 YSAMDAA

-317 TVEDYVKGNP
+317 TVEDYVNGNP
-327 AAILVVEFSEETWA
+327 AAILVVEFSEETWS

-352 IMVSIFLGNKS
+352 IMVSIFSENLKKS
-363 KNPKKSGIDRGIVV
+363 KTDQGIVV
-377 IEPLEEQNRISE
+377 IEPLVEQNRISE

-434 YGTHGTWYAHA
+434 HGTHGTWYAHA

-454 VLNMKNGS
+454 ILNMKNGS
-462 DVTKMRAI
+462 DVAKMRAI

-500 VMFGE
+500 VMFGD
-505 KLNTAFIKLKKILD
+505 KLNTAFMTLKKILD

-530 NAPKMDARDLFRYA
+530 NAPKMDERDLFRYA
-544 PGYKASDFLT
+544 PGYKVSDFT
-554 TLDWKGWPGA
+554 TKLDWKSWHGA

-592 FRITRD
+592 FRITGD
-598 EKDSTRGRANIL
+598 EKDSTRGRANTL
-610 RLAMSGQLGPDAM
+610 RLAMSGQLGSDAM
-623 ISDKMKESLKL
+623 ISDQMKESLKL

-648 VNVSSMK
+648 VNMSSMK
-655 IEINALWAAKHSLSL
+655 IEMNALRAEKYSLSL

-675 AYLTNYASVVA
+675 GYLPNYASVVT
-686 KVPWV
+686 KVPWL

-697 IPGLPFISEKIT
+697 VPGLPFLSEKIT

-724 FKSSEINSEPKGK
+724 FKSSEISSEPKGK

-773 IPKSSKKSEICC
+773 IPKSNKNSEICC

-791 VGNVGSAIVNAKQL
+791 VGNVDLARVTATQL
-805 VETYLPYASAGIP
+805 VETYLPYASVGIP

-825 CLFTIKDELPML
+825 CLFTIKDEIPML
-837 LKSED
+837 LQSDD

-847 KHVMTFEELLMA
+847 KHVMTFEEILMA
-859 NVNEIRFKPRKA
+859 NASEIRFKPRKA

-893 LSYVDG
+893 LSHVDG
-899 LEVEPIVTSCCGMAG
+899 LEVEPIATSCCGMAG

-920 DTFEYS
+920 DTFDYS
-926 VQMAELNLL
+926 IQMAELDLL
-935 PTVRKAER
+935 PTVRKASD

-970 RFLEQQLLKGK
+970 RFLDRQLAGID